1 MKKLLALLLALV
13 LTSQLVT
20 PVLAETLPE
29 DTAAPT
35 VELEEPTQMP
45 VTEPPVPATLAP
57 TEPATETPTTAATEA
72 PETSETTLSTEPPAA
87 TEVPEV
93 TDPTGET
100 EATESTEATDA
111 TDPTDPTEE
120 TAETDL
126 ALLAEED
133 ILAQGTC
140 GAEADGSN
148 VTWVLTTDGTM
159 ILSGTGAVAG
169 YGYDKAPWY
178 DYREQILGLEVQKGI
193 TSVSGFCDCG
203 NLREVSLPEGL
214 ISIDKYAF
222 DRCVQIQEIRLPKT
236 LKTLGD
242 YALASCEGLTEIE
255 LPEGLETIGTA
266 ALGYNNFTSLVIPAS
281 VTEMGYNACR
291 KNQQLEEVEIKAN
304 VPLLNLTF
312 GDCSKLRRVVISG
325 SVQKLSNTFQAC
337 CALEEVLVTGSLETI
352 DGDSF
357 HYLNSLERV
366 QIASGLKTINEK
378 AFIRCGSLTTV
389 SLPDGVTSIGESA
402 FQDCGNLTTINLP
415 DSITTIGMYA
425 FYGTK
430 LTGPLNIPRSLVSLG
445 ESAFSGCGGITG
457 TLVFPETL
465 EYISTDAFI
474 DCVGLEEVVLP
485 KGVVS
490 IGDYAFKNCAGIR
503 RLWFT
508 NSVKSVGANAF
519 VGLSSLEVLYF
530 SGTASDWNTGIAWGW
545 AQDRET
551 LNSKCKLTEQV
562 DSGSCGEAL
571 TWSLNSAGD
580 LTVSGTGDMADFT
593 ATGAPWAEYRDQ
605 VKLVIVGQGVTSIG
619 SSAFQDCKNLKTVSL
634 PGSLTAI
641 GKNAFLRCGELTN
654 VKLPASLKSVG
665 EDCFTG
671 CEKLELLDLTG
682 VPDEIMELRTSLE
695 GTVTLPAGVKNARL
709 RWGLETAAGE
719 IPCSEIA
726 EICGQE
732 GGYYLKMKSSGKV
745 RLTCRDAMTGAQGS
759 KTVTFTEGLMILPQ
773 GVDTIT
779 SGEELTLSAVAMPGA
794 KKITARWFLVS
805 GQEYATVTD
814 NGVLTAGIV
823 EEPTTIR
830 VTAVLT
836 GSTVRMTKQFTI
848 LPQVSQV
855 TIQYRGNPAPAEQ
868 DISAEDGDTLRFKA
882 STLPA
887 EAVSPVQWR
896 SSDEKVAVVDGGL
909 VTLVGSGTVVI
920 TAQAMDGGKKEAS
933 VTLNV
938 TYRDRTPRLVSTTVS
953 LNGASTQGAEL
964 ELVESGSAIASVQLD
979 DAQFTASYENGTL
992 TIAPAKFVPK
1002 GTYPVNLTVS
1012 CENGKTYDYDLTVKV
1027 TVALPKLTVKQEGKF
1042 NLFYDQYYRS
1052 NRSSSAALIIS
1063 GGQVEDVVLDSTDF
1077 SLIQYDDSRYLLDYK
1092 RAGISEKPNTKATLS
1107 VLFKGYNTPVTKT
1120 VTIATENKAP
1130 KLTLNPTVSV
1140 VNTELSGTALYAR
1153 AQLPG
1158 DFTSFVKVTWDDNPN
1173 VEKVELSSNTVTIA
1187 LKEGAKST
1195 TVNFY
1200 IQDYTWRHPVKL
1212 THKITVTDKAP
1223 TVKLSSTKL
1232 TLNRFFPA
1240 VAAPTDITLS
1250 QENLK
1255 VTGVR
1260 FENVPD
1266 ELSLRYEQPA
1276 SRILAYSKDAKT
1288 MPKNGKY
1295 TITYYA
1301 QLAAD
1306 SGKTYEIPGKLTVQ
1320 VEDKLPT
1327 VKLSASTVKLNR
1339 SLAGKETATVKIIVS
1354 DPEHYSFIYF
1364 DKLPKGVEHDWHTNE
1379 LVVTLTE
1386 NTINGGTFQL
1396 EGMVLRMRGYY
1407 GYHSTVLDKNLTL
1420 KIQTYD
1426 KEPSFKLSAKGKL
1439 DVLNPA
1445 SEIVYTPK
1453 MTNCLN
1459 APTAVELTGDDAE
1472 LFKASLDS
1480 EGKIH
1485 LTLAKSG
1492 KHYSTKTTYKVT
1504 PVLTACGQKI
1514 TGAALSV
1521 KVTQSA
1527 FKLAKLPNRTVF
1539 TTQTTALMQQL
1550 VVASPAGAK
1559 IGSVALNAKT
1569 TAALREAVETA
1580 GGIGFDS
1587 QSGMITVPSGAF
1599 TNLKPGRYTLIL
1611 DVTPANTVPGIKPT
1625 QAKLTLTV
1633 RK

>member
-29 DTAAPT
+29 DTAVPT

-72 PETSETTLSTEPPAA
+72 PETPETTLSTEPPAV

-100 EATESTEATDA
+100 EATEPTEATDA
-111 TDPTDPTEE
+111 TDPTDPTDPTEE
-120 TAETDL
+120 TTETDL
-126 ALLAEED
+126 TLLTEED

-148 VTWVLTTDGTM
+148 VTWVLTTDGTL
-159 ILSGTGAVAG
+159 ILSGTGAVAA
-169 YGYDKAPWY
+169 YEKRKDTPWG
-178 DYREQILGLEVQKGI
+178 DYNDQILRVEVQKGI
-193 TSVSGFCDCG
+193 TSVGGFRYCFT
-203 NLREVSLPEGL
+203 LQEVSLPEGL
-214 ISIDKYAF
+214 ISLDEFAF
-222 DRCVQIQEIRLPKT
+222 MDCQKLQEIRLPKS
-236 LKTLGD
+236 LKTLGEGTFAGCH
-242 YALASCEGLTEIE
+242 ALPEIE
-255 LPEGLETIGTA
+255 LPEDLETVGEG
-266 ALGYNNFTSLVIPAS
+266 ALMNCLSLTSVVIPAS
-281 VTEMGYNACR
+281 VTEMGDRPFSGDWAL
-291 KNQQLEEVEIKAN
+291 KTVEIKGN
-304 VPLLNLTF
+304 VPRLSNYSFHECDALQEVLIT
-312 GDCSKLRRVVISG
+312 G
-325 SVQKLSNTFQAC
+325 SV
-337 CALEEVLVTGSLETI
+337 GTI
-352 DGDSF
+352 GDDAF
-357 HYLNSLERV
+357 KELDSLERV
-366 QIASGLKTINEK
+366 QIASGLKTIGK
-378 AFIRCGSLTTV
+378 RAFWLCDNLTTV
-389 SLPDGVTSIGESA
+389 SLPDGVTSIGEEA
-402 FQDCGNLTTINLP
+402 FKECSSLTTINLP
-415 DSITTIGMYA
+415 NSITTIGANA
-425 FYGTK
+425 FNGTK
-430 LTGPLNIPRSLVSLG
+430 LTGPLNIPSSLVSLG
-445 ESAFSGCGGITG
+445 DNAFHGCGGITG
-457 TLVFPETL
+457 TLVFPAAMEN
-465 EYISTDAFI
+465 ISTNVFAGCSGIEEIILPRGVLTIGAGAFNN
-474 DCVGLEEVVLP
+474 CS
-485 KGVVS
+485 GVQ
-490 IGDYAFKNCAGIR
+490 
-503 RLWFT
+503 RLWLT
-508 NSVKSVGANAF
+508 NSIQSIGANAF
-519 VGLSSLEVLYF
+519 NGMKNLKKVYF
-530 SGTASDWNTGIAWGW
+530 SGTISEWETGIQW
-545 AQDRET
+545 ADKGYQMGVAITTNE
-551 LNSKCKLTEQV
+551 EIA
-562 DSGSCGEAL
+562 SGSCGEAL

-580 LTVSGTGDMADFT
+580 LTVSGTGDMASFT

-619 SSAFQDCKNLKTVSL
+619 SSAFQDCKNLELVRL
-634 PGSLTAI
+634 PNTLTAL
-641 GKNAFLRCGELTN
+641 GKAAFLRCGKLTN
-654 VKLPASLKSVG
+654 ITLPASLESVG

-671 CEKLELLDLTG
+671 CEKLELLNLTG

-695 GTVTLPAGVKNARL
+695 GTVTLPAGVKNAQL
-709 RWGLETAAGE
+709 RWALETAAGE

-726 EICGQE
+726 EVCGQE

-745 RLTCRDAMTGAQGS
+745 LLTCYDAMTGAQGS

-779 SGEELTLSAVAMPGA
+779 SGEKLTLSAVAMPGA

-805 GQEYATVTD
+805 GQEYATLTD
-814 NGVLTAGIV
+814 KGVLTAGIV
-823 EEPTTIR
+823 EEPTTIQ

-836 GSTVRMTKQFTI
+836 GSTVRMTKEFTI

-909 VTLVGSGTVVI
+909 VTLVGSGRAVI

-938 TYRDRTPRLVSTTVS
+938 TYQDRTPRLVSTTVS

-964 ELVESGSAIASVQLD
+964 ELAENYGNLIRKVSLND
-979 DAQFTASYENGTL
+979 DRFTAGYENGIL
-992 TIAPAKFVPK
+992 TIAPAQFVSK
-1002 GTYPVNLTVS
+1002 GTYPVTLTVECGNRKS
-1012 CENGKTYDYDLTVKV
+1012 YDYDLTVKV
-1027 TVALPKLTVKQEGKF
+1027 TVALPKLTVKQDGKVNLFYKDCSAMLVISGGEIESVEPRLNEDF
-1042 NLFYDQYYRS
+1042 NLFWS
-1052 NRSSSAALIIS
+1052 EGNRCLI
-1063 GGQVEDVVLDSTDF
+1063 DYST
-1077 SLIQYDDSRYLLDYK
+1077 
-1092 RAGISEKPNTKATLS
+1092 AGMTADKPNTKATLS
-1107 VLFKGYNTPVTKT
+1107 VTFAGYNTPVTKT
-1120 VTIATENKAP
+1120 INIATENRAP
-1130 KLTLNPTVSV
+1130 KLTLNPTASV
-1140 VNTELSGTALYAR
+1140 VNTNWGGTALYAR
-1153 AQLPG
+1153 AQLPE
-1158 DFTSFVKVTWDDNPN
+1158 DYDYTSSVKITWDENPN
-1173 VEKVELSSNTVTIA
+1173 VEKVELSKNTVTIA

-1195 TVNFY
+1195 TVNLH
-1200 IQDYTWRHPVKL
+1200 IQDVSWRRPVKL

-1223 TVKLSSTKL
+1223 TLKLSCTKL
-1232 TLNRFFPA
+1232 TLNRVFPWMQA
-1240 VAAPTDITLS
+1240 KADVTLN
-1250 QENLK
+1250 QGNLN
-1255 VTGVR
+1255 VSGIR
-1260 FENVPD
+1260 FESVP
-1266 ELSLRYEQPA
+1266 EKLLVRYEGT
-1276 SRILAYSKDAKT
+1276 RIFAQSKDGQT
-1288 MPKNGKY
+1288 MPAKGKY
-1295 TITYYA
+1295 TIAYYA
-1301 QLAAD
+1301 QIETGSDDA
-1306 SGKTYEIPGKLTVQ
+1306 YEIPGKLTVQ
-1320 VEDKLPT
+1320 VEEKIPT
-1327 VKLSASTVKLNR
+1327 VKLSSSTVKLNK
-1339 SLAGKETATVKIIVS
+1339 SLAGKESATVKVSVS
-1354 DPEHYSFIYF
+1354 DPEHYHLQYF
-1364 DKLPKGVEHDWHTNE
+1364 ASLPEGASYDSSTGE
-1379 LVVTLTE
+1379 LTVTLTE
-1386 NTINGGTFQL
+1386 STMNGGTFQL
-1396 EGMVLRMRGYY
+1396 NGLKLWMNGIAPSAE
-1407 GYHSTVLDKNLTL
+1407 LDMPLTL

-1426 KEPSFKLSAKGKL
+1426 KDPSFKLSAKGKL

-1453 MTNCLN
+1453 LTNCLG
-1459 APTAVELTGDDAE
+1459 APTAVELTGDNAG
-1472 LFKASLDS
+1472 LFHVSLDS

-1492 KHYSTKTTYKVT
+1492 EHYSTKTAYKVT

-1580 GGIGFDS
+1580 GGIGFDA

>member
-57 TEPATETPTTAATEA
+57 TEPATEAPTTAARSA
-72 PETSETTLSTEPPAA
+72 PETQETTLPTEPPAA

-120 TAETDL
+120 TTETDL
-126 ALLAEED
+126 TLLAEED

-159 ILSGTGAVAG
+159 ILSGTGAVAA
-169 YGYDKAPWY
+169 YDDRDRPWY
-178 DYREQILGLEVQKGI
+178 DYRYQILRLEVKKGI
-193 TSVSGFCDCG
+193 TSVGGFRYCFT
-203 NLREVSLPEGL
+203 LQEVSLPEGL
-214 ISIDKYAF
+214 ISLDEFAF
-222 DRCVQIQEIRLPKT
+222 MDCQKLQEIRLPKS
-236 LKTLGD
+236 LKTLGRGTFAGCH
-242 YALASCEGLTEIE
+242 ALPEIE
-255 LPEGLETIGTA
+255 LPEDLETVGEG
-266 ALGYNNFTSLVIPAS
+266 ALMNCLSLTSVVIPAS
-281 VTEMGYNACR
+281 VIEMGDRPFSGDWAL
-291 KNQQLEEVEIKAN
+291 KTVEIKGN
-304 VPLLNLTF
+304 VPRLSSSSFHECDALQEVLIT
-312 GDCSKLRRVVISG
+312 G
-325 SVQKLSNTFQAC
+325 SV
-337 CALEEVLVTGSLETI
+337 GTI
-352 DGDSF
+352 GDDAF
-357 HYLNSLERV
+357 MDLDSLERV
-366 QIASGLKTINEK
+366 QIASGLKTIGK
-378 AFIRCGSLTTV
+378 RAFWLCDNLTTV
-389 SLPDGVTSIGESA
+389 SLPDGVTSIGEEA
-402 FQDCGNLTTINLP
+402 FKECSSLTTINLP
-415 DSITTIGMYA
+415 NSITTIGANA
-425 FYGTK
+425 FNGTK
-430 LTGPLNIPRSLVSLG
+430 LTGPLNIPSSLVSLG
-445 ESAFSGCGGITG
+445 DNAFNGCGGITG
-457 TLVFPETL
+457 TLVFPAAMEN
-465 EYISTDAFI
+465 ISTNVFAGCSGI
-474 DCVGLEEVVLP
+474 EEIVLP
-485 KGVVS
+485 RGVLT
-490 IGDYAFKNCAGIR
+490 IGAGAFNNCSGVQ
-503 RLWFT
+503 RLWLT
-508 NSVKSVGANAF
+508 NSIQSIGANAF
-519 VGLSSLEVLYF
+519 NGMKSLKKVYF
-530 SGTASDWNTGIAWGW
+530 SGTILEWETGIQW
-545 AQDRET
+545 ADKGYQIGVAITTNEET
-551 LNSKCKLTEQV
+551 A
-562 DSGSCGEAL
+562 SGSCGEAL
-571 TWSLNSAGD
+571 TWSLSTAGD
-580 LTVSGTGDMADFT
+580 LTVSGTGDMASFT

-619 SSAFQDCKNLKTVSL
+619 SSAFQDCKNLETVSL
-634 PGSLTAI
+634 PGSLTAL
-641 GKNAFLRCGELTN
+641 GKAAFLRCGELTN

-671 CEKLELLDLTG
+671 CEKLVLLDLTG

-709 RWGLETAAGE
+709 RWALETAPGE

-773 GVDTIT
+773 GVDTLI
-779 SGEELTLSAVAMPGA
+779 SGEKLALSAVAMPGA
-794 KKITARWFLVS
+794 KQITARWFLVS

-823 EEPTTIR
+823 EEPTTIQ

-836 GSTVRMTKQFTI
+836 GSTVRMTKEFTI

-909 VTLVGSGTVVI
+909 VTLVGSGRAVI

-938 TYRDRTPRLVSTTVS
+938 TYQDRTPRLVSTTVS
-953 LNGASTQGAEL
+953 LNGASTQGAAL

-1027 TVALPKLTVKQEGKF
+1027 TVALPKLTVKQDGKF

-1426 KEPSFKLSAKGKL
+1426 KALSFKLSAKGKL

-1453 MTNCLN
+1453 LTNCLN

-1514 TGAALSV
+1514 TGAVLSV

-1550 VVASPAGAK
+1550 VVAGPAGAK

-1611 DVTPANTVPGIKPT
+1611 DVEPENAASDAKPI
-1625 QAKLTLTV
+1625 QAKFTLTV
-1633 RK
+1633 QK

>member
-57 TEPATETPTTAATEA
+57 TEPATEAPTTAATET
-72 PETSETTLSTEPPAA
+72 PETTLSTEPPAV

-93 TDPTGET
+93 TDPTEET

-111 TDPTDPTEE
+111 TDATDPTDPTEE
-120 TAETDL
+120 TTETDL
-126 ALLAEED
+126 ALLAEDD

-148 VTWVLTTDGTM
+148 VTWVLTTDGTL
-159 ILSGTGAVAG
+159 ILSGTGAVAA
-169 YGYDKAPWY
+169 YEKRKDTPWG
-178 DYREQILGLEVQKGI
+178 DYNDQILRVEVQKGI
-193 TSVSGFCDCG
+193 TSVGGFRYCFT
-203 NLREVSLPEGL
+203 LQEVSLPEGL
-214 ISIDKYAF
+214 ISLDEFAF
-222 DRCVQIQEIRLPKT
+222 MDCQKLQEIRLPKS

-242 YALASCEGLTEIE
+242 GTFAGCHALPEIE
-255 LPEGLETIGTA
+255 LPEDLETVGEG
-266 ALGYNNFTSLVIPAS
+266 ALMNCISLTSVVIPAS
-281 VTEMGYNACR
+281 VTEMGDRPFSGDWAL
-291 KNQQLEEVEIKAN
+291 KTVEIKGN
-304 VPLLNLTF
+304 VPRLSNYSFHECDALQEVLIT
-312 GDCSKLRRVVISG
+312 G
-325 SVQKLSNTFQAC
+325 SV
-337 CALEEVLVTGSLETI
+337 GTI
-352 DGDSF
+352 GDDAF
-357 HYLNSLERV
+357 KELDSLERV
-366 QIASGLKTINEK
+366 QIASGLKTIGK
-378 AFIRCGSLTTV
+378 RAFWLCDNLTTV
-389 SLPDGVTSIGESA
+389 SLPDGVTSIGEEA
-402 FQDCGNLTTINLP
+402 FKECSSLTTINLP
-415 DSITTIGMYA
+415 NSISTIGANA
-425 FYGTK
+425 FNGTK
-430 LTGPLNIPRSLVSLG
+430 LTGPLNIPSSLVSLG
-445 ESAFSGCGGITG
+445 DNAFHGCSGITG
-457 TLVFPETL
+457 TLVFPAAMEN
-465 EYISTDAFI
+465 ISTNVFAGCSGIEEIILPRGVLTIGAGAFNN
-474 DCVGLEEVVLP
+474 CS
-485 KGVVS
+485 GVQ
-490 IGDYAFKNCAGIR
+490 
-503 RLWFT
+503 RLWLT
-508 NSVKSVGANAF
+508 NSIQSIGANAF
-519 VGLSSLEVLYF
+519 NGMKSLKKVYF
-530 SGTASDWNTGIAWGW
+530 SGTISEWETGIQW
-545 AQDRET
+545 ADKGYQMGVAITTNE
-551 LNSKCKLTEQV
+551 EIA
-562 DSGSCGEAL
+562 SGSCGEAL

-580 LTVSGTGDMADFT
+580 LTVSGTGDMASFT

-619 SSAFQDCKNLKTVSL
+619 SSAFQDCKNLETVSL
-634 PGSLTAI
+634 PGSLTAL
-641 GKNAFLRCGELTN
+641 GKAAFLRCGELTN

-671 CEKLELLDLTG
+671 CEKLELLNLTG

-709 RWGLETAAGE
+709 RWALETAAGE

-745 RLTCRDAMTGAQGS
+745 LLTCYDAMTGVHGS

-773 GVDTIT
+773 GVDTII
-779 SGEELTLSAVAMPGA
+779 SGEKLTLSAVAMPGA
-794 KKITARWFLVS
+794 EKITARWFLVS

-814 NGVLTAGIV
+814 EGVLTAGIV

-836 GSTVRMTKQFTI
+836 GSTVRMTKEFTI

-855 TIQYRGNPAPAEQ
+855 TIQYRGNPAPAVQ

-882 STLPA
+882 STLPV

-938 TYRDRTPRLVSTTVS
+938 TYQDRTPRLVSSTVS

-964 ELVESGSAIASVQLD
+964 ELAENYGNLIRKVSLND
-979 DAQFTASYENGTL
+979 DRFTAGYENGIL
-992 TIAPAKFVPK
+992 TIAPAQFVSK
-1002 GTYPVNLTVS
+1002 GTYPVTLTVECGNRKS
-1012 CENGKTYDYDLTVKV
+1012 YDYDLTVKV
-1027 TVALPKLTVKQEGKF
+1027 TVALPKLTVKQDGKVNLFYKDCSAMLVISGGEIESVEPRLNEDF
-1042 NLFYDQYYRS
+1042 NLFWS
-1052 NRSSSAALIIS
+1052 EGNRCLI
-1063 GGQVEDVVLDSTDF
+1063 DYST
-1077 SLIQYDDSRYLLDYK
+1077 
-1092 RAGISEKPNTKATLS
+1092 AGMTADKPNTKATLS
-1107 VLFKGYNTPVTKT
+1107 VTFAGYNTPVTKT
-1120 VTIATENKAP
+1120 INIATENKAP
-1130 KLTLNPTVSV
+1130 KLTLNPTASV
-1140 VNTELSGTALYAR
+1140 VNTNWGGTALYAR
-1153 AQLPG
+1153 AQLPE
-1158 DFTSFVKVTWDDNPN
+1158 DYDYTSSVKITWDENPN
-1173 VEKVELSSNTVTIA
+1173 VEKVELSKNTVTIA

-1195 TVNFY
+1195 TVNLH
-1200 IQDYTWRHPVKL
+1200 IQDVSWRRPVKL
-1212 THKITVTDKAP
+1212 THKITVTSKAP
-1223 TVKLSSTKL
+1223 TLKLSSTKL
-1232 TLNRFFPA
+1232 TLNRVFPWMQ
-1240 VAAPTDITLS
+1240 AAAGVTLN
-1250 QENLK
+1250 QGNLN
-1255 VTGVR
+1255 VSGIR
-1260 FENVPD
+1260 FESVPE
-1266 ELSLRYEQPA
+1266 ELRVRYEGT
-1276 SRILAYSKDAKT
+1276 RILAQSKDGQT
-1288 MPKNGKY
+1288 MPAKGKY
-1295 TITYYA
+1295 TIAYYA
-1301 QLAAD
+1301 QIETGGNDA
-1306 SGKTYEIPGKLTVQ
+1306 YEIPGKLTVQ
-1320 VEDKLPT
+1320 VEEKIPT
-1327 VKLSASTVKLNR
+1327 VKLSSSTVKLNK
-1339 SLAGKETATVKIIVS
+1339 SLAGKESATVKVSVS
-1354 DPEHYSFIYF
+1354 DPEHYHLQYF
-1364 DKLPKGVEHDWHTNE
+1364 ASLPEGASYDSSTGE
-1379 LVVTLTE
+1379 LTVTLTE
-1386 NTINGGTFQL
+1386 STMNGGTFQL
-1396 EGMVLRMRGYY
+1396 NGLKLWMNGLAPSAE
-1407 GYHSTVLDKNLTL
+1407 LDMPLTL

-1426 KEPSFKLSAKGKL
+1426 KAPAFKLSAKGKL

-1453 MTNCLN
+1453 LTNCLG
-1459 APTAVELTGDDAE
+1459 APTAVELTGDDAG
-1472 LFKASLDS
+1472 LFHASLDS

-1492 KHYSTKTTYKVT
+1492 EDYSTKTAYKVT

-1580 GGIGFDS
+1580 GGIGFDP

>member
-13 LTSQLVT
+13 LVSQLVT

-29 DTAAPT
+29 ETTAPT

-72 PETSETTLSTEPPAA
+72 PETTLSTEPPAV

-93 TDPTGET
+93 TDPTEET

-111 TDPTDPTEE
+111 TDPTDPTDPTEE
-120 TAETDL
+120 TTETDL
-126 ALLAEED
+126 ALLAEDD
-133 ILAQGTC
+133 ILASGNC
-140 GAEADGSN
+140 GAEGDGSN
-148 VTWVLTTDGTM
+148 VTWVLTTDGTL
-159 ILSGTGAVAG
+159 ILSGTGAVAA
-169 YGYDKAPWY
+169 YEKRKDTPWG
-178 DYREQILGLEVQKGI
+178 DYNDQILRVEVQKGI
-193 TSVSGFCDCG
+193 TSVGGFRYCFT
-203 NLREVSLPEGL
+203 LQEVSLPEGL
-214 ISIDKYAF
+214 ISLDEFAF
-222 DRCVQIQEIRLPKT
+222 MDCQKLQEIRLPKS

-242 YALASCEGLTEIE
+242 GTFAGCHALPEIE
-255 LPEGLETIGTA
+255 LPEDLETVGEG
-266 ALGYNNFTSLVIPAS
+266 ALMNCLSLTSVVIPAS
-281 VTEMGYNACR
+281 VTEMGDRPFSGDWAL
-291 KNQQLEEVEIKAN
+291 KTVEIKGN
-304 VPLLNLTF
+304 VP
-312 GDCSKLRRVVISG
+312 R
-325 SVQKLSNTFQAC
+325 LSNYSFHEC
-337 CALEEVLVTGSLETI
+337 DALQEVLITGGVETI
-352 DGDSF
+352 EERAF
-357 HYLNSLERV
+357 YNLNSLERV
-366 QIASGLKTINEK
+366 QIAGGLKTIGK
-378 AFIRCGSLTTV
+378 LAFWSCDKLTTV
-389 SLPDGVTSIGESA
+389 SLPDGVTSIGENA
-402 FQDCGNLTTINLP
+402 FQNCVSLTTINLP
-415 DSITTIGMYA
+415 DSITTIGMEA

-430 LTGPLNIPRSLVSLG
+430 LTGPLNIPSSLVSLG
-445 ESAFSGCGGITG
+445 DNAFHGCGGITG
-457 TLVFPETL
+457 TLLFPGTL
-465 EYISTDAFI
+465 EYISTDAFAGCSGI
-474 DCVGLEEVVLP
+474 EEIILPRGVLF
-485 KGVVS
+485 
-490 IGDYAFKNCAGIR
+490 IGDGAFNNCSGVQ
-503 RLWFT
+503 RLWLT
-508 NSVKSVGANAF
+508 NSIQGIGVKAF
-519 VGLSSLEVLYF
+519 NGMKNLKKVYF
-530 SGTASDWNTGIAWGW
+530 SGTISEWETGIQW
-545 AQDRET
+545 ADKGYQIGVAITTNEET
-551 LNSKCKLTEQV
+551 A
-562 DSGSCGEAL
+562 SGSCGEAL
-571 TWSLNSAGD
+571 TWSLNAAGD
-580 LTVSGTGDMADFT
+580 LTVSGTGDMASFT

-619 SSAFQDCKNLKTVSL
+619 SSAFQDCKNLELVRL
-634 PGSLTAI
+634 PNTLTAL
-641 GKNAFLRCGELTN
+641 GKAAFLRCGKLTN
-654 VKLPASLKSVG
+654 ITLPASLKSVG

-671 CEKLELLDLTG
+671 CEKLVLLNLTG

-709 RWGLETAAGE
+709 RWALETAAGE

-726 EICGQE
+726 EVCGQE

-745 RLTCRDAMTGAQGS
+745 LLTCRDAMTGAQGS

-773 GVDTIT
+773 GVDTLT
-779 SGEELTLSAVAMPGA
+779 SGEKLTLSAVAMPGA

-814 NGVLTAGIV
+814 EGVLTAGIV
-823 EEPTTIR
+823 EEPTTIQ

-938 TYRDRTPRLVSTTVS
+938 TYQDRTPRLVSSTVS
-953 LNGASTQGAEL
+953 LNGASTQGAAL
-964 ELVESGSAIASVQLD
+964 ELVESGSAIESVQLD
-979 DAQFTASYENGTL
+979 DDQFTASYENGIL
-992 TIAPAKFVPK
+992 TVAPAQFVPK

-1012 CENGKTYDYDLTVKV
+1012 CENGKTYDYALTMKV
-1027 TVALPKLTVKQEGKF
+1027 TVTLPKLTVKQDGKF
-1042 NLFYDQYYRS
+1042 NLFYGMY
-1052 NRSSSAALIIS
+1052 NRHSTSALIIT
-1063 GGQVEDVVLDSTDF
+1063 GGEIEKAELLSDEFYLVEGFGDN
-1077 SLIQYDDSRYLLDYK
+1077 RYPLNYK
-1092 RAGISEKPNTKATLS
+1092 RAGISEKPNTKVTLR
-1107 VLFKGYNTPVTKT
+1107 VLFAGYNEYVTKT
-1120 VTIATENKAP
+1120 ITIATENKAP
-1130 KLTLNPTVSV
+1130 KLTLNPSASV
-1140 VNTELSGTALYAR
+1140 VNTEWGGTALYAC

-1158 DFTSFVKVTWDDNPN
+1158 DFTNYVKVTWDDNPN
-1173 VEKVELSSNTVTIA
+1173 VEEVKLSSNTVTIG
-1187 LKEGAKST
+1187 LKEDAKST

-1240 VAAPTDITLS
+1240 VAAPTDVTLS

-1260 FENVPD
+1260 FENVP
-1266 ELSLRYEQPA
+1266 EKLSLRYEQPA
-1276 SRILAYSKDAKT
+1276 SRILAYSKDAQT

-1306 SGKTYEIPGKLTVQ
+1306 SGKVYEIPGKLTVQ

-1354 DPEHYSFIYF
+1354 DPEHYSFINF

-1396 EGMVLRMRGYY
+1396 KGMVLRMRGYY

-1426 KEPSFKLSAKGKL
+1426 KDPSFKLSAKGKL

-1453 MTNCLN
+1453 LTNCLG
-1459 APTAVELTGDDAE
+1459 APTAVELTGDNAG
-1472 LFKASLDS
+1472 LFNVSLDS

-1492 KHYSTKTTYKVT
+1492 EHYSTKTAYKVT

-1539 TTQTTALMQQL
+1539 ATQTTALMQQL

-1569 TAALREAVETA
+1569 TAALREAVETV
-1580 GGIGFDS
+1580 GGIGFDA

-1611 DVTPANTVPGIKPT
+1611 DVTPANTVSDTKPT

>member
-29 DTAAPT
+29 ETEATIA
-35 VELEEPTQMP
+35 ELEEPTQMP
-45 VTEPPVPATLAP
+45 ETEPPIPATLAP
-57 TEPATETPTTAATEA
+57 TEPATEAPTTAATEA
-72 PETSETTLSTEPPAA
+72 PETTLSTEPPAA

-100 EATESTEATDA
+100 EATESTEATDP

-120 TAETDL
+120 TTETDL

-133 ILAQGTC
+133 ILDSGTC
-140 GAEADGSN
+140 GAEGDGSN

-159 ILSGTGAVAG
+159 ILSGTGAVAA
-169 YGYDKAPWY
+169 YDDRDRPWY
-178 DYREQILGLEVQKGI
+178 DYRYQILRLEVKKGI
-193 TSVSGFCDCG
+193 TSVGGFRYCFT
-203 NLREVSLPEGL
+203 LQEVSLPEGL
-214 ISIDKYAF
+214 ISLDEFAF
-222 DRCVQIQEIRLPKT
+222 MDCQKLQEIRLPKS
-236 LKTLGD
+236 LKTLGRGTFAGCH
-242 YALASCEGLTEIE
+242 ALPEIE
-255 LPEGLETIGTA
+255 LPEDLETVGEG
-266 ALGYNNFTSLVIPAS
+266 ALMNCLSLTSVVIPAS
-281 VTEMGYNACR
+281 VIEMGDRPFSGDWAL
-291 KNQQLEEVEIKAN
+291 KTVEIKGN
-304 VPLLNLTF
+304 VPRLSSSSFHECDALQEVLIT
-312 GDCSKLRRVVISG
+312 G
-325 SVQKLSNTFQAC
+325 SV
-337 CALEEVLVTGSLETI
+337 GTI
-352 DGDSF
+352 GDEAF
-357 HYLNSLERV
+357 RDLDSLERV
-366 QIASGLKTINEK
+366 QIASGLKTIGK
-378 AFIRCGSLTTV
+378 RAFWLCDNLTTV
-389 SLPDGVTSIGESA
+389 SLPDGVTSIGEEA
-402 FQDCGNLTTINLP
+402 FKECSSLTTINLP
-415 DSITTIGMYA
+415 NSITTIGANA
-425 FYGTK
+425 FNGTK
-430 LTGPLNIPRSLVSLG
+430 LTGPLNIPSSLVSLG
-445 ESAFSGCGGITG
+445 DNAFHGCGGITG
-457 TLVFPETL
+457 TLVFPAAMEN
-465 EYISTDAFI
+465 ISTNVFAGCSGI
-474 DCVGLEEVVLP
+474 EEIVLP
-485 KGVVS
+485 RGVLT
-490 IGDYAFKNCAGIR
+490 IGAGAFNNCSGVQ
-503 RLWFT
+503 RLWLT
-508 NSVKSVGANAF
+508 NSIQSIGANAF
-519 VGLSSLEVLYF
+519 NGMKSLKKVYF
-530 SGTASDWNTGIAWGW
+530 SGTILEWETGIQW
-545 AQDRET
+545 ADKGYQIGVAITTNEET
-551 LNSKCKLTEQV
+551 A
-562 DSGSCGEAL
+562 SGSCGEAL

-634 PGSLTAI
+634 PGSLTAL
-641 GKNAFLRCGELTN
+641 GKAAFLRCGELTN

-671 CEKLELLDLTG
+671 CEKLMLLDLTG

-726 EICGQE
+726 EVCGQE

-823 EEPTTIR
+823 EEPTTIQ

-887 EAVSPVQWR
+887 SAVSPVQWR

-909 VTLVGSGTVVI
+909 VTLVGSGRAVI

-938 TYRDRTPRLVSTTVS
+938 TYQDRTPRLVSTTVS

-1027 TVALPKLTVKQEGKF
+1027 TVTLPKLTVKQEGKF
-1042 NLFYDQYYRS
+1042 NLFYDQYY
-1052 NRSSSAALIIS
+1052 RSSSAALIIS

-1107 VLFKGYNTPVTKT
+1107 VLFEGYNTPVTKT
-1120 VTIATENKAP
+1120 ITIATENKAP
-1130 KLTLNPTVSV
+1130 KLTQNPTSSV
-1140 VNTELSGTALYAR
+1140 VNTALGGGLNAST
-1153 AQLPG
+1153 QLIG
-1158 DFTSFVKVTWDDNPN
+1158 EGSNLKLTGWDVNPN
-1173 VEKVELSSNTVTIA
+1173 VEEVQLSGNRVRIE
-1187 LKEGAKST
+1187 LKEPKNT
-1195 TVNFY
+1195 TVSFY
-1200 IQDYTWRHPVKL
+1200 VQDSSWKKPVKL
-1212 THKITVTDKAP
+1212 THKITVTSKAP
-1223 TVKLSSTKL
+1223 AIKLSTTTLKL
-1232 TLNRFFPA
+1232 NRVFPWVQAKADVTLN
-1240 VAAPTDITLS
+1240 
-1250 QENLK
+1250 QGNLN
-1255 VTGVR
+1255 VSGIR
-1260 FENVPD
+1260 FESVPE
-1266 ELSLRYEQPA
+1266 ELRVRYEGT
-1276 SRILAYSKDAKT
+1276 RILAQPKDGQT
-1288 MPKNGKY
+1288 MPAKGKY
-1295 TITYYA
+1295 TIAYYA
-1301 QLAAD
+1301 QVD
-1306 SGKTYEIPGKLTVQ
+1306 VGSNGVYEIPGKLTIQ
-1320 VEDKLPT
+1320 VEEKIPT
-1327 VKLSASTVKLNR
+1327 VKLSSSTVKLNK
-1339 SLAGKETATVKIIVS
+1339 SLAGKETATIRVSVS
-1354 DPEHYSFIYF
+1354 DPEHYHLQYF
-1364 DKLPKGVEHDWHTNE
+1364 ASMPEGVNYDSKTGE
-1379 LVVTLTE
+1379 LTVTLTE
-1386 NTINGGTFQL
+1386 STMNGGTFQL
-1396 EGMVLRMRGYY
+1396 NGLKLWMNGLAPSAE
-1407 GYHSTVLDKNLTL
+1407 LDMPLTL

-1426 KEPSFKLSAKGKL
+1426 KDPSFKLSAKGKL

-1453 MTNCLN
+1453 LTNCLN
-1459 APTAVELTGDDAE
+1459 APTAVELTGDDAG
-1472 LFKASLDS
+1472 LFHASLDS

-1492 KHYSTKTTYKVT
+1492 KHYSTKTAYKVT

-1550 VVASPAGAK
+1550 VVAGPAGAK
-1559 IGSVALNAKT
+1559 IGGVTLNAKT

-1580 GGIGFDS
+1580 GGIGFDP

-1611 DVTPANTVPGIKPT
+1611 DVTPANTVPDTKPT

>member
-13 LTSQLVT
+13 LASQLVT

-72 PETSETTLSTEPPAA
+72 PETTLSTEPPAV

-120 TAETDL
+120 TTETDL
-126 ALLAEED
+126 TLLAEDD
-133 ILAQGTC
+133 ILASGNC

-148 VTWVLTTDGTM
+148 ITWVLTTDGTM
-159 ILSGTGAVAG
+159 ILSGTGAVAA
-169 YGYDKAPWY
+169 YDDRDRPWY
-178 DYREQILGLEVQKGI
+178 DYRYQILRLEVKKGI
-193 TSVSGFCDCG
+193 TSVGGFRYCFT
-203 NLREVSLPEGL
+203 LQEVSLPEGL
-214 ISIDKYAF
+214 ISLDEFAF
-222 DRCVQIQEIRLPKT
+222 MDCQKLQEIRLPKS
-236 LKTLGD
+236 LKTLGRGTFAGCH
-242 YALASCEGLTEIE
+242 ALPEIE
-255 LPEGLETIGTA
+255 LPEDLETVGEG
-266 ALGYNNFTSLVIPAS
+266 ALMNCLSLTSVVIPAS
-281 VTEMGYNACR
+281 VIEMGDRPFSGDWAL
-291 KNQQLEEVEIKAN
+291 KTVEIKGN
-304 VPLLNLTF
+304 VPRLSSSSFHECDALQEVLIT
-312 GDCSKLRRVVISG
+312 G
-325 SVQKLSNTFQAC
+325 SV
-337 CALEEVLVTGSLETI
+337 GTI
-352 DGDSF
+352 GDDAF
-357 HYLNSLERV
+357 MDLDSLERV
-366 QIASGLKTINEK
+366 QIASGLKTIGK
-378 AFIRCGSLTTV
+378 RAFWLCDNLTTV
-389 SLPDGVTSIGESA
+389 SLPDGVTSIGEEA
-402 FQDCGNLTTINLP
+402 FKECSSLTTINLP
-415 DSITTIGMYA
+415 NSITTIGANA
-425 FYGTK
+425 FNGTK
-430 LTGPLNIPRSLVSLG
+430 LTGPLNIPSSLVSLG
-445 ESAFSGCGGITG
+445 DNAFHGCSGLTG
-457 TLVFPETL
+457 TLVFPAAMEN
-465 EYISTDAFI
+465 ISTNVFAGCSGI
-474 DCVGLEEVVLP
+474 EEIILPRGVLT
-485 KGVVS
+485 
-490 IGDYAFKNCAGIR
+490 IGDGAFNNCSGVQ
-503 RLWFT
+503 RLWLT
-508 NSVKSVGANAF
+508 NSIQSIGANAF
-519 VGLSSLEVLYF
+519 NGMKSLKKVYF
-530 SGTASDWNTGIAWGW
+530 SGTILEWETGIQW
-545 AQDRET
+545 ADKGYQIGVAITTNEET
-551 LNSKCKLTEQV
+551 A
-562 DSGSCGEAL
+562 SGSCGEAL

-619 SSAFQDCKNLKTVSL
+619 SSAFQDCKNLETVSL
-634 PGSLTAI
+634 PGSLTAL
-641 GKNAFLRCGELTN
+641 GEAAFLRCGKLTN

-671 CEKLELLDLTG
+671 CEKLALLDLTG

-709 RWGLETAAGE
+709 RWKLETAAGE

-823 EEPTTIR
+823 EEPTTIQ
-830 VTAVLT
+830 VTALLT

-868 DISAEDGDTLRFKA
+868 NVSAEDGDTLRFKA

-938 TYRDRTPRLVSTTVS
+938 TYQDRTPRLVSSTVR
-953 LNGASTQGAEL
+953 LNGAATQGAAL

-1027 TVALPKLTVKQEGKF
+1027 TVTLPKLTVKQEGKF
-1042 NLFYDQYYRS
+1042 NLFYDQYY
-1052 NRSSSAALIIS
+1052 RSSSAALIIS

-1158 DFTSFVKVTWDDNPN
+1158 DFTSFVKVTWDDNLN

-1550 VVASPAGAK
+1550 VAASPAGAK

-1580 GGIGFDS
+1580 GGIGFDP
-1587 QSGMITVPSGAF
+1587 QSGMITVPSEAF

-1611 DVTPANTVPGIKPT
+1611 DVTPANTVSDTKPT

>member
-57 TEPATETPTTAATEA
+57 TEPATEAPTTAATE
-72 PETSETTLSTEPPAA
+72 TTETTLSTEPPAV

-100 EATESTEATDA
+100 EATESTEATDP

-120 TAETDL
+120 TTETDL
-126 ALLAEED
+126 TLLAEED

-148 VTWVLTTDGTM
+148 VTWVLTTDGTL
-159 ILSGTGAVAG
+159 ILSGTGAVAA
-169 YGYDKAPWY
+169 YENRKDTPWR
-178 DYREQILGLEVQKGI
+178 DYNYQILQLEVQKGI
-193 TSVSGFCDCG
+193 TSVSGLCSCYK
-203 NLREVSLPEGL
+203 LREVSLPEGL
-214 ISIDKYAF
+214 ISIGKLTFMD
-222 DRCVQIQEIRLPKT
+222 CWELQEIRLPKS
-236 LKTLGD
+236 LKTLGEGTF
-242 YALASCEGLTEIE
+242 ASCFALTEIE
-255 LPEGLETIGTA
+255 LPEGLKTVGEGFLYHCIS
-266 ALGYNNFTSLVIPAS
+266 LTSVVIPAS
-281 VTEMGYNACR
+281 VTEMGDRPFSGDWAL
-291 KNQQLEEVEIKAN
+291 KTVEIKGN
-304 VPLLNLTF
+304 VPRLSNYSFHECDALQEVLIT
-312 GDCSKLRRVVISG
+312 G
-325 SVQKLSNTFQAC
+325 SV
-337 CALEEVLVTGSLETI
+337 GTI
-352 DGDSF
+352 GDDAF
-357 HYLNSLERV
+357 KELDSLERV
-366 QIASGLKTINEK
+366 QIASGLKTIGK
-378 AFIRCGSLTTV
+378 RAFWLCDNLTTV
-389 SLPDGVTSIGESA
+389 SLPDGVTSIGKEA
-402 FQDCGNLTTINLP
+402 FKECSSLTTINLP
-415 DSITTIGMYA
+415 NSITTIGANA
-425 FYGTK
+425 FNGTK
-430 LTGPLNIPRSLVSLG
+430 LTGPLNIPSSLVSLG
-445 ESAFSGCGGITG
+445 DNAFHGCSGLTG
-457 TLVFPETL
+457 TLVFPAAMEN
-465 EYISTDAFI
+465 ISTNVFAGCSGIEEIILPRGVLTIGAGAFNN
-474 DCVGLEEVVLP
+474 CS
-485 KGVVS
+485 GVQ
-490 IGDYAFKNCAGIR
+490 
-503 RLWFT
+503 RLWLT
-508 NSVKSVGANAF
+508 NSIQSIGANAF
-519 VGLSSLEVLYF
+519 NGMKNLKKVYF
-530 SGTASDWNTGIAWGW
+530 SGTILEWETGIQW
-545 AQDRET
+545 ADKGYQIGVAITTNE
-551 LNSKCKLTEQV
+551 EIA
-562 DSGSCGEAL
+562 SGSCGEAL
-571 TWSLNSAGD
+571 TWSLNAAGD
-580 LTVSGTGDMADFT
+580 LTVSGTGDMADFA

-605 VKLVIVGQGVTSIG
+605 IKLVILGQGVTSIG
-619 SSAFQDCKNLKTVSL
+619 SSAFQDCKNLETVSL
-634 PGSLTAI
+634 PGSLTAL
-641 GKNAFLRCGELTN
+641 GKAAFLRCGELTN

-671 CEKLELLDLTG
+671 CEKLVLLDLTG

-695 GTVTLPAGVKNARL
+695 GAVTLPAGVKNARL
-709 RWGLETAAGE
+709 RWALETAAGE

-745 RLTCRDAMTGAQGS
+745 RLTCRDAMTGVHGS

-836 GSTVRMTKQFTI
+836 GSTVRMTKEFTI

-938 TYRDRTPRLVSTTVS
+938 TYQDRTPRLVSSTVS

-964 ELVESGSAIASVQLD
+964 ELAENYGNLIRKVSLND
-979 DAQFTASYENGTL
+979 DRFTAGYENGIL
-992 TIAPAKFVPK
+992 TIAPAQFVSK
-1002 GTYPVNLTVS
+1002 GTYPVTLTVECGNRKS
-1012 CENGKTYDYDLTVKV
+1012 YDYDLTVKV
-1027 TVALPKLTVKQEGKF
+1027 TVALPKLTVKQDGKVNLFYKNCSAMLVISGGEIESVEPRLNEDF
-1042 NLFYDQYYRS
+1042 NLFWS
-1052 NRSSSAALIIS
+1052 EGNRCLI
-1063 GGQVEDVVLDSTDF
+1063 DYST
-1077 SLIQYDDSRYLLDYK
+1077 
-1092 RAGISEKPNTKATLS
+1092 AGMTADKPNTKATLS
-1107 VLFKGYNTPVTKT
+1107 VTFAGYNTPVTKT
-1120 VTIATENKAP
+1120 INIATENKAP
-1130 KLTLNPTVSV
+1130 KLTLNPTASV
-1140 VNTELSGTALYAR
+1140 VNTNWGGTALYAR
-1153 AQLPG
+1153 AQLPE
-1158 DFTSFVKVTWDDNPN
+1158 DYDYTSSVKITWDENPN
-1173 VEKVELSSNTVTIA
+1173 VEKVELSKNTVTIA

-1195 TVNFY
+1195 TVNLH
-1200 IQDYTWRHPVKL
+1200 IQDVSWRRPVKL

-1223 TVKLSSTKL
+1223 TLKLSCTKL
-1232 TLNRFFPA
+1232 TLNRVFPWMQA
-1240 VAAPTDITLS
+1240 KADVTLN
-1250 QENLK
+1250 QGNLN
-1255 VTGVR
+1255 GVR
-1260 FENVPD
+1260 KMYFDPIPD
-1266 ELSLRYEQPA
+1266 GLRIEYNEDTDT
-1276 SRILAYSKDAKT
+1276 IIVKSKDGET
-1288 MPKNGKY
+1288 MPPKGKY
-1295 TITYYA
+1295 IVTYRA
-1301 QLAAD
+1301 QVVTWDVFEL
-1306 SGKTYEIPGKLTVQ
+1306 TGKLTIN
-1320 VEDKLPT
+1320 VEEKIPAI
-1327 VKLSASTVKLNR
+1327 KLSASTVKLNK
-1339 SLAGKETATVKIIVS
+1339 SLAGKEIATVKVSVS
-1354 DPEHYSFIYF
+1354 DPEHYHLQYF
-1364 DKLPKGVEHDWHTNE
+1364 ASLPEGASYDSSTGE
-1379 LVVTLTE
+1379 LTVTLTE
-1386 NTINGGTFQL
+1386 STMNGGTFQL
-1396 EGMVLRMRGYY
+1396 NGLKLWMNGLAPSAE
-1407 GYHSTVLDKNLTL
+1407 LDMPLTL

-1426 KEPSFKLSAKGKL
+1426 KEPSFRLSAKGKL

-1453 MTNCLN
+1453 LTNCLG
-1459 APTAVELTGDDAE
+1459 APTAVELTGDNAG
-1472 LFKASLDS
+1472 LFNVSLDS

-1492 KHYSTKTTYKVT
+1492 ENYSTKTTYKVT

-1539 TTQTTALMQQL
+1539 ATQTTALMQQL

-1599 TNLKPGRYTLIL
+1599 INLKPGRYTLIL

>member
-72 PETSETTLSTEPPAA
+72 PETTLSTEPPAA

-111 TDPTDPTEE
+111 TDPTDPTDPTEE
-120 TAETDL
+120 TTETDL

-148 VTWVLTTDGTM
+148 VTWVLTTDGTL
-159 ILSGTGAVAG
+159 ILSGTGAVAA
-169 YGYDKAPWY
+169 YENRKDTPWR
-178 DYREQILGLEVQKGI
+178 DYNDQILQLEVQKGI
-193 TSVSGFCDCG
+193 TSVSGLCSCYK
-203 NLREVSLPEGL
+203 LREVSLPEGL
-214 ISIDKYAF
+214 ISLGKLTFMD
-222 DRCVQIQEIRLPKT
+222 CWELQEIRLPKS
-236 LKTLGD
+236 LKTLGEGTF
-242 YALASCEGLTEIE
+242 ASCFALTEIE
-255 LPEGLETIGTA
+255 LPEGLKTVGEGFLYHCIS
-266 ALGYNNFTSLVIPAS
+266 LTSVVIPAS
-281 VTEMGYNACR
+281 VTEMGDRPFSGDWAL
-291 KNQQLEEVEIKAN
+291 KTVEIKGN
-304 VPLLNLTF
+304 VPRLSNYSFHECDALQEILIT
-312 GDCSKLRRVVISG
+312 G
-325 SVQKLSNTFQAC
+325 SV
-337 CALEEVLVTGSLETI
+337 GTI
-352 DGDSF
+352 GDDAF
-357 HYLNSLERV
+357 KELDSLERV
-366 QIASGLKTINEK
+366 QIASGLKTIGK
-378 AFIRCGSLTTV
+378 RAFWLCDNLTTV
-389 SLPDGVTSIGESA
+389 SLPDGVTSIGEEA
-402 FQDCGNLTTINLP
+402 FKECSSLTTINLP
-415 DSITTIGMYA
+415 NSITTIGANA
-425 FYGTK
+425 FNGTK
-430 LTGPLNIPRSLVSLG
+430 LTGPLNIPSSLVSLG
-445 ESAFSGCGGITG
+445 DNAFHGCGGLTG
-457 TLVFPETL
+457 TLVFPAAMEN
-465 EYISTDAFI
+465 ISTNVFAGCSGIEEIILPRGVLTIGAGAFNN
-474 DCVGLEEVVLP
+474 CS
-485 KGVVS
+485 GVQ
-490 IGDYAFKNCAGIR
+490 
-503 RLWFT
+503 RLWLT
-508 NSVKSVGANAF
+508 NSIQSIGANAF
-519 VGLSSLEVLYF
+519 NGMKNLKKVYF
-530 SGTASDWNTGIAWGW
+530 SGTISEWETGIQW
-545 AQDRET
+545 ADKGYQMGVAITTNE
-551 LNSKCKLTEQV
+551 EIA
-562 DSGSCGEAL
+562 SGSCGEAL

-580 LTVSGTGDMADFT
+580 LTVSGTGDMASFT

-619 SSAFQDCKNLKTVSL
+619 SSAFQDCKNLELVRL
-634 PGSLTAI
+634 PNTLTAL
-641 GKNAFLRCGELTN
+641 GKAAFLRCGKLTN
-654 VKLPASLKSVG
+654 ITLPASLESVG

-671 CEKLELLDLTG
+671 CEKLELLNLTG

-745 RLTCRDAMTGAQGS
+745 LLTCRDAMTGVHGS

-773 GVDTIT
+773 GVDTLI
-779 SGEELTLSAVAMPGA
+779 SGEKLTLSAVAMPGA
-794 KKITARWFLVS
+794 KQITARWFLVS

-814 NGVLTAGIV
+814 EGVLTAGIV
-823 EEPTTIR
+823 EEPTTIQ

-938 TYRDRTPRLVSTTVS
+938 TYQDRTPRLVSSTVS

-964 ELVESGSAIASVQLD
+964 ELAENYGNLIRKVSLND
-979 DAQFTASYENGTL
+979 DQFTAGYENGIL
-992 TIAPAKFVPK
+992 TIAPAQFVSK
-1002 GTYPVNLTVS
+1002 GTYPVTLTVECGNRKS
-1012 CENGKTYDYDLTVKV
+1012 YDYDLTVKV
-1027 TVALPKLTVKQEGKF
+1027 TVALPKLTVKQDGKVNLFYKDCSAMLVISGGEIESVEPRLNEDF
-1042 NLFYDQYYRS
+1042 NLFWS
-1052 NRSSSAALIIS
+1052 EGNRCLI
-1063 GGQVEDVVLDSTDF
+1063 DYST
-1077 SLIQYDDSRYLLDYK
+1077 
-1092 RAGISEKPNTKATLS
+1092 AGMTADKPNTKATLS
-1107 VLFKGYNTPVTKT
+1107 VTFAGYNTPVTKT
-1120 VTIATENKAP
+1120 INIATENKAP
-1130 KLTLNPTVSV
+1130 KLTLNPTASV
-1140 VNTELSGTALYAR
+1140 VNTNWGGTALYAR
-1153 AQLPG
+1153 AQLPE
-1158 DFTSFVKVTWDDNPN
+1158 DYDYTSSVKITWDENPN
-1173 VEKVELSSNTVTIA
+1173 VEKVELSKNTVTIA
-1187 LKEGAKST
+1187 LKEGAKNT
-1195 TVNFY
+1195 TVNLH
-1200 IQDYTWRHPVKL
+1200 IQDVSWRKPVKL

-1223 TVKLSSTKL
+1223 TLKLSCTKL
-1232 TLNRFFPA
+1232 TLNRVFPWMQ
-1240 VAAPTDITLS
+1240 AAADVTLN
-1250 QENLK
+1250 QGNLN
-1255 VTGVR
+1255 VSGIR
-1260 FENVPD
+1260 FESVPE
-1266 ELSLRYEQPA
+1266 ELRVRYEGT
-1276 SRILAYSKDAKT
+1276 RILAQSKDGQT
-1288 MPKNGKY
+1288 MPAKGKY
-1295 TITYYA
+1295 TIAYYA
-1301 QLAAD
+1301 QVETGGNDA
-1306 SGKTYEIPGKLTVQ
+1306 YEIPGKLTVQ
-1320 VEDKLPT
+1320 VEEKIPT
-1327 VKLSASTVKLNR
+1327 VKLSSSTVKLNK
-1339 SLAGKETATVKIIVS
+1339 SLAGKEIATVKVSVS
-1354 DPEHYSFIYF
+1354 DPEHYHLLYF
-1364 DKLPKGVEHDWHTNE
+1364 ASLPEGVTYEHTTGE
-1379 LVVTLTE
+1379 LRIILTE
-1386 NTINGGTFQL
+1386 STMNGGTFQL
-1396 EGMVLRMRGYY
+1396 NGMKLWMDGLAP
-1407 GYHSTVLDKNLTL
+1407 SAELDMPLTL

-1426 KEPSFKLSAKGKL
+1426 KEPSFRLSAKGKL

-1453 MTNCLN
+1453 LTNCLG
-1459 APTAVELTGDDAE
+1459 APTAVELTGDNAG
-1472 LFKASLDS
+1472 LFNVSLDS

-1485 LTLAKSG
+1485 LTLAKPG
-1492 KHYSTKTTYKVT
+1492 EYYSTRTAYKVT

-1539 TTQTTALMQQL
+1539 ATQTTALMQQL

-1559 IGSVALNAKT
+1559 MGDVTLNAKT

-1580 GGIGFDS
+1580 GGIGFDA

>member
-29 DTAAPT
+29 DTAAST

-72 PETSETTLSTEPPAA
+72 PETTLSTEPPAA

-93 TDPTGET
+93 TDPTEET

-111 TDPTDPTEE
+111 TDPTDPTDPTEE
-120 TAETDL
+120 TTETDL

-148 VTWVLTTDGTM
+148 VTWVLTTDGTL
-159 ILSGTGAVAG
+159 ILSGTGAVAA
-169 YGYDKAPWY
+169 YENRKDTPWR
-178 DYREQILGLEVQKGI
+178 DYNYQILQLEVQKGI
-193 TSVSGFCDCG
+193 TSVGGFRYCFT
-203 NLREVSLPEGL
+203 LQEVSLPEGL
-214 ISIDKYAF
+214 ISLDEFAF
-222 DRCVQIQEIRLPKT
+222 MDCQKLQEIRLPKS
-236 LKTLGD
+236 LKTLGRGTFAGCH
-242 YALASCEGLTEIE
+242 ALPEIE
-255 LPEGLETIGTA
+255 LPEDLETVGEG
-266 ALGYNNFTSLVIPAS
+266 ALMNCLSLTSVVIPAS
-281 VTEMGYNACR
+281 VTEMGDRPFSGDWAL
-291 KNQQLEEVEIKAN
+291 KTVEIKGN
-304 VPLLNLTF
+304 VPRLSSSSFHECDALQEVLIT
-312 GDCSKLRRVVISG
+312 G
-325 SVQKLSNTFQAC
+325 SV
-337 CALEEVLVTGSLETI
+337 GTI
-352 DGDSF
+352 GDEAF
-357 HYLNSLERV
+357 RDLDSLERV
-366 QIASGLKTINEK
+366 QIASGLKTIGK
-378 AFIRCGSLTTV
+378 RAFWLCDNLTTV
-389 SLPDGVTSIGESA
+389 SLPDGVTSIGEEA
-402 FQDCGNLTTINLP
+402 FKECSSLTTINLP
-415 DSITTIGMYA
+415 NSITTIGKDA
-425 FYGTK
+425 FYRTK
-430 LTGPLNIPRSLVSLG
+430 LTGPLNIPSSLVSLG
-445 ESAFSGCGGITG
+445 DNAFHGCGGITG
-457 TLVFPETL
+457 TLLFPGAL
-465 EYISTDAFI
+465 ENISKNAFA
-474 DCVGLEEVVLP
+474 G
-485 KGVVS
+485 
-490 IGDYAFKNCAGIR
+490 CAGVEEIILPR
-503 RLWFT
+503 GVLTISDGAFNNCSGVQRLWLT
-508 NSVKSVGANAF
+508 NSIKTIGASA
-519 VGLSSLEVLYF
+519 LSGMKNLKKIYF
-530 SGTASDWNTGIAWGW
+530 SGTYLDWDTNIQW
-545 AQDRET
+545 ADDKGYSNFPVGPTLAEET
-551 LNSKCKLTEQV
+551 A
-562 DSGSCGEAL
+562 SGSCGEAL
-571 TWSLNSAGD
+571 TWSLSTAGD
-580 LTVSGTGDMADFT
+580 LTVSGTGDMASFT

-619 SSAFQDCKNLKTVSL
+619 SSAFQDCKNLETVSL
-634 PGSLTAI
+634 PGSLTAL
-641 GKNAFLRCGELTN
+641 GKAAFLRCGELTN

-671 CEKLELLDLTG
+671 CEKLEMLDLTG

-709 RWGLETAAGE
+709 RWKLETAAGE

-726 EICGQE
+726 EVCGQE

-745 RLTCRDAMTGAQGS
+745 LLTCYDAMTGVHGS

-773 GVDTIT
+773 GVDTLT
-779 SGEELTLSAVAMPGA
+779 SGEKLTLSAVAMPGA

-814 NGVLTAGIV
+814 DGVLTAGIV
-823 EEPTTIR
+823 EEPTTIQ

-836 GSTVRMTKQFTI
+836 GSTVRMTKEFTI

-868 DISAEDGDTLRFKA
+868 DVSAEDGDTLRFKA

-887 EAVSPVQWR
+887 SAVSPVQWR

-909 VTLVGSGTVVI
+909 VTLVGSGRAVI

-938 TYRDRTPRLVSTTVS
+938 TYQDRTPRLVSSTVS

-964 ELVESGSAIASVQLD
+964 ELAENYGNLIRKVSLD
-979 DAQFTASYENGTL
+979 DKQFTAGYENGIL
-992 TIAPAKFVPK
+992 TIAPAQFVSK
-1002 GTYPVNLTVS
+1002 GTYPVTLTVECGNRKS
-1012 CENGKTYDYDLTVKV
+1012 YDYDLTVKV
-1027 TVALPKLTVKQEGKF
+1027 TVALPKLTVKQDGKVNLFYKNCSAMLVISGGEIESVEPRLNEDF
-1042 NLFYDQYYRS
+1042 NLFWS
-1052 NRSSSAALIIS
+1052 EGNRCLI
-1063 GGQVEDVVLDSTDF
+1063 DYST
-1077 SLIQYDDSRYLLDYK
+1077 
-1092 RAGISEKPNTKATLS
+1092 AGMTADKPNTKATLS
-1107 VLFKGYNTPVTKT
+1107 VTFAGYNTPVTKT
-1120 VTIATENKAP
+1120 INIATENKAP
-1130 KLTLNPTVSV
+1130 KLTLNPTASV
-1140 VNTELSGTALYAR
+1140 VNTNWGGTALYAR
-1153 AQLPG
+1153 AQLPE
-1158 DFTSFVKVTWDDNPN
+1158 DYDYTSSVKITWDENPN
-1173 VEKVELSSNTVTIA
+1173 VEKVELSKNTVRIA

-1195 TVNFY
+1195 TVNLH
-1200 IQDYTWRHPVKL
+1200 IQDVSWRRPVKL

-1223 TVKLSSTKL
+1223 TLKLSSTKL
-1232 TLNRFFPA
+1232 TLNRVFPWMQ
-1240 VAAPTDITLS
+1240 AAASVTLN
-1250 QENLK
+1250 QGNLN
-1255 VTGVR
+1255 VSGIR
-1260 FENVPD
+1260 FESVPE
-1266 ELSLRYEQPA
+1266 ELLVRYEGT
-1276 SRILAYSKDAKT
+1276 RILAQSKDGQT
-1288 MPKNGKY
+1288 MPAKGKY
-1295 TITYYA
+1295 TIAYYA
-1301 QLAAD
+1301 QIETGSNDA
-1306 SGKTYEIPGKLTVQ
+1306 YEIPGKLTVQ
-1320 VEDKLPT
+1320 VEEKIPT
-1327 VKLSASTVKLNR
+1327 VKLSSSTVKLNK
-1339 SLAGKETATVKIIVS
+1339 SLSGKEIATVKVSVS
-1354 DPEHYSFIYF
+1354 DPAHYSLVWIGN
-1364 DKLPKGVEHDWHTNE
+1364 LPKGVTYESSTGE
-1379 LVVTLTE
+1379 LRIALTE
-1386 NTINGGTFQL
+1386 NAMNGGTFRL
-1396 EGMVLRMRGYY
+1396 GGIKLLMDGLYPSEE
-1407 GYHSTVLDKNLTL
+1407 LDMPLTL

-1426 KEPSFKLSAKGKL
+1426 KEPSFRLSAKGKL

-1453 MTNCLN
+1453 LTNCLG
-1459 APTAVELTGDDAE
+1459 APTAVELTGDNAG
-1472 LFKASLDS
+1472 LFHVSLDS

-1492 KHYSTKTTYKVT
+1492 EYYSTKTAYKVT

-1569 TAALREAVETA
+1569 TAALRETVETA
-1580 GGIGFDS
+1580 GGIGFDA
-1587 QSGMITVPSGAF
+1587 QSGMITIPSGAF

>member
-13 LTSQLVT
+13 LMSQLVT

-72 PETSETTLSTEPPAA
+72 PETTETTLSTEPPAV

-100 EATESTEATDA
+100 EATESTEA
-111 TDPTDPTEE
+111 TDPTEE

-159 ILSGTGAVAG
+159 ILSGTGAVAA
-169 YGYDKAPWY
+169 YDDRDRPWY
-178 DYREQILGLEVQKGI
+178 DYRYQILRLEVQKGI
-193 TSVSGFCDCG
+193 TSVGGFRYCFT
-203 NLREVSLPEGL
+203 LQEVSLPEGL
-214 ISIDKYAF
+214 ISLDEFAF
-222 DRCVQIQEIRLPKT
+222 MDCQKLQEIRLPKS
-236 LKTLGD
+236 LKTLGRGTFAGCH
-242 YALASCEGLTEIE
+242 ALPEIE
-255 LPEGLETIGTA
+255 LPEDLETVGEG
-266 ALGYNNFTSLVIPAS
+266 ALMNCLSLTSVVIPAS
-281 VTEMGYNACR
+281 VIEMGDRPFSGDWAL
-291 KNQQLEEVEIKAN
+291 KTVEIKGN
-304 VPLLNLTF
+304 VPRLTDSAF
-312 GDCSKLRRVVISG
+312 SECD
-325 SVQKLSNTFQAC
+325 
-337 CALEEVLVTGSLETI
+337 ALQEVLITGGVETI
-352 DGDSF
+352 EERAF
-357 HYLNSLERV
+357 YNLNSLERV
-366 QIASGLKTINEK
+366 QIASGLKTIGK
-378 AFIRCGSLTTV
+378 RAFWLCDNLTTV
-389 SLPDGVTSIGESA
+389 SLPDGVTSIGEEA
-402 FQDCGNLTTINLP
+402 FKECSSLTTINLP
-415 DSITTIGMYA
+415 NSITTIGANA
-425 FYGTK
+425 FNGTK
-430 LTGPLNIPRSLVSLG
+430 LTGPLNIPSSLVSLG
-445 ESAFSGCGGITG
+445 DNAFNGCGGITG
-457 TLVFPETL
+457 TLVFPAAMEN
-465 EYISTDAFI
+465 ISTNVFAGCSGI
-474 DCVGLEEVVLP
+474 EEIILPRGVLT
-485 KGVVS
+485 
-490 IGDYAFKNCAGIR
+490 IGDGAFNNCSGVQ
-503 RLWFT
+503 RLWLT
-508 NSVKSVGANAF
+508 NSIQSIGANAF
-519 VGLSSLEVLYF
+519 NGMKSLKKVYF
-530 SGTASDWNTGIAWGW
+530 SGTISEWETGIQW
-545 AQDRET
+545 ADKGYQIGVAITTNEET
-551 LNSKCKLTEQV
+551 A
-562 DSGSCGEAL
+562 SGSCGEAL

-605 VKLVIVGQGVTSIG
+605 VKLVILGQGVTSIG

-634 PGSLTAI
+634 PGSLTAL
-641 GKNAFLRCGELTN
+641 GKAAFLRCGELTN

-671 CEKLELLDLTG
+671 CEKLVLLDLTG

-709 RWGLETAAGE
+709 RWKLETAAGE

-726 EICGQE
+726 EVCGQE

-745 RLTCRDAMTGAQGS
+745 LLTCRDAMTGAQGS

-773 GVDTIT
+773 GVDTLI
-779 SGEELTLSAVAMPGA
+779 SGEKLALSAVAMPGA
-794 KKITARWFLVS
+794 KQITARWFLVS
-805 GQEYATVTD
+805 GQEYAAVTEK
-814 NGVLTAGIV
+814 GVLTAGIV
-823 EEPTTIR
+823 EEPTTIQ

-909 VTLVGSGTVVI
+909 VTLVGSGRAVI

-938 TYRDRTPRLVSTTVS
+938 TYQDRTPRLVSSTVS
-953 LNGASTQGAEL
+953 LNGASTQGAAL

-1027 TVALPKLTVKQEGKF
+1027 TVTLPKLTVKQEGKF
-1042 NLFYDQYYRS
+1042 NLFYDQYY
-1052 NRSSSAALIIS
+1052 RSSSAALIIS

-1426 KEPSFKLSAKGKL
+1426 KEPTFKLSAKGKL

-1453 MTNCLN
+1453 LTNCLN
-1459 APTAVELTGDDAE
+1459 APTAVELIGDDAE

-1492 KHYSTKTTYKVT
+1492 KHYSTKTAYKVT
-1504 PVLTACGQKI
+1504 PVLTACGKKI
-1514 TGAALSV
+1514 NGAALSV
-1521 KVTQSA
+1521 KVSQSA

-1559 IGSVALNAKT
+1559 IGDVTLNAKT

-1580 GGIGFDS
+1580 GGIGFDP
-1587 QSGMITVPSGAF
+1587 QSGMITVPSEAF

-1611 DVTPANTVPGIKPT
+1611 DVTPANTVPDTKPT

-1633 RK
+1633 RQ

>member
-57 TEPATETPTTAATEA
+57 TEPATETPTTAATE
-72 PETSETTLSTEPPAA
+72 TTETTLSTEPPAV
-87 TEVPEV
+87 TEVLEV

-100 EATESTEATDA
+100 EATEPTEATDA

-120 TAETDL
+120 TTETDL
-126 ALLAEED
+126 TLLAEED

-148 VTWVLTTDGTM
+148 VTWVLTTDGTL
-159 ILSGTGAVAG
+159 ILSGTGAVAA
-169 YGYDKAPWY
+169 YENRKDTPWG
-178 DYREQILGLEVQKGI
+178 DYNDQILQLEVQKGI
-193 TSVSGFCDCG
+193 TSVSGLCSCYK
-203 NLREVSLPEGL
+203 LREVSLPEGL
-214 ISIDKYAF
+214 ISLGKLTFMD
-222 DRCVQIQEIRLPKT
+222 CWELQEIGLPKS
-236 LKTLGD
+236 LKTLGEGTF
-242 YALASCEGLTEIE
+242 ASCFALTEIE
-255 LPEGLETIGTA
+255 LPEGLKTVGEGFLYHCIS
-266 ALGYNNFTSLVIPAS
+266 LTSVVIPAS
-281 VTEMGYNACR
+281 VTEMGDRPFSGDWAL
-291 KNQQLEEVEIKAN
+291 KTVEIKGN
-304 VPLLNLTF
+304 VPRLSNYSFHECDALQEVLIT
-312 GDCSKLRRVVISG
+312 G
-325 SVQKLSNTFQAC
+325 SV
-337 CALEEVLVTGSLETI
+337 GTI
-352 DGDSF
+352 GDDAF
-357 HYLNSLERV
+357 KELDSLERV
-366 QIASGLKTINEK
+366 QIASGLKTIGK
-378 AFIRCGSLTTV
+378 RAFWLCDNLTTV
-389 SLPDGVTSIGESA
+389 SLPDGVTSIGEEA
-402 FQDCGNLTTINLP
+402 FKECSSLTTINLP
-415 DSITTIGMYA
+415 NSITTIGANA
-425 FYGTK
+425 FNGTK
-430 LTGPLNIPRSLVSLG
+430 LTGPLNIPSSLVSLG
-445 ESAFSGCGGITG
+445 DNAFHGCSGITG
-457 TLVFPETL
+457 TLVFPAAMEN
-465 EYISTDAFI
+465 ISTNVFAGCSGIEEIILPRGVLTIGAGAFNN
-474 DCVGLEEVVLP
+474 CS
-485 KGVVS
+485 GVQ
-490 IGDYAFKNCAGIR
+490 
-503 RLWFT
+503 RLWLT
-508 NSVKSVGANAF
+508 NSIQSIGANAF
-519 VGLSSLEVLYF
+519 NGMKSLKKVYF
-530 SGTASDWNTGIAWGW
+530 SGTISEWETGIQW
-545 AQDRET
+545 ADKGYQMGVAITTNE
-551 LNSKCKLTEQV
+551 EIA
-562 DSGSCGEAL
+562 SGSCGEAL
-571 TWSLNSAGD
+571 TWSLNAAGD
-580 LTVSGTGDMADFT
+580 LTVSGTGDMASFT

-619 SSAFQDCKNLKTVSL
+619 SSAFQDCKNLELVRL
-634 PGSLTAI
+634 PNTLTAL
-641 GKNAFLRCGELTN
+641 GKAAFLRCGKLTN
-654 VKLPASLKSVG
+654 ITLPASLESVG

-671 CEKLELLDLTG
+671 CEKLELLNLTG

-745 RLTCRDAMTGAQGS
+745 LLTCRDAMTGVHGS

-773 GVDTIT
+773 GVDTLI
-779 SGEELTLSAVAMPGA
+779 SGEKLTLSAVAMPGA

-814 NGVLTAGIV
+814 EGVLTAGIV
-823 EEPTTIR
+823 EEPTTIQ

-836 GSTVRMTKQFTI
+836 GSTVRMTKEFTI

-855 TIQYRGNPAPAEQ
+855 TIQYRGNPAPAVQ

-938 TYRDRTPRLVSTTVS
+938 TYQDRTPRLVSSTVS

-964 ELVESGSAIASVQLD
+964 ELAENYGNLIRKVSLND
-979 DAQFTASYENGTL
+979 DQFTADYENGIL
-992 TIAPAKFVPK
+992 TIAPAQFVSK
-1002 GTYPVNLTVS
+1002 GTYPVTLTVECGNRKS
-1012 CENGKTYDYDLTVKV
+1012 YDYDLTVKV
-1027 TVALPKLTVKQEGKF
+1027 TVALPKLTVKQDGKVNLFYKDCSAMLVISGGEIESVEPRLNEDF
-1042 NLFYDQYYRS
+1042 NLFWS
-1052 NRSSSAALIIS
+1052 EGNRCLI
-1063 GGQVEDVVLDSTDF
+1063 DYST
-1077 SLIQYDDSRYLLDYK
+1077 
-1092 RAGISEKPNTKATLS
+1092 AGMTADKPNTKATLS
-1107 VLFKGYNTPVTKT
+1107 VTFAGYNTPVTKT
-1120 VTIATENKAP
+1120 INIATENKAP
-1130 KLTLNPTVSV
+1130 KLTLNPTASV
-1140 VNTELSGTALYAR
+1140 VNTNWGGTALYAR
-1153 AQLPG
+1153 AQLPE
-1158 DFTSFVKVTWDDNPN
+1158 DYDYTSSVKITWDENPN
-1173 VEKVELSSNTVTIA
+1173 VEKVELSKNTVRIA

-1195 TVNFY
+1195 TVNLH
-1200 IQDYTWRHPVKL
+1200 IQDVSWRRPVKL

-1223 TVKLSSTKL
+1223 TLKLSCTKL
-1232 TLNRFFPA
+1232 TLNRVFPWMQ
-1240 VAAPTDITLS
+1240 AAASVTLN
-1250 QENLK
+1250 QGNLN
-1255 VTGVR
+1255 VSGIR
-1260 FENVPD
+1260 FESVPE
-1266 ELSLRYEQPA
+1266 ELCVRYEGT
-1276 SRILAYSKDAKT
+1276 RILAQSKDGQT
-1288 MPKNGKY
+1288 MPAKGKY
-1295 TITYYA
+1295 TIAYYA
-1301 QLAAD
+1301 QIETGSDDA
-1306 SGKTYEIPGKLTVQ
+1306 YEIPGKLTVQ
-1320 VEDKLPT
+1320 VEEKIPT
-1327 VKLSASTVKLNR
+1327 VKLSSSTVKLNR
-1339 SLAGKETATVKIIVS
+1339 SLAGKESATVKVSVS
-1354 DPEHYSFIYF
+1354 DPEHYHLQYF
-1364 DKLPKGVEHDWHTNE
+1364 ASLPEGASYDSSTGE
-1379 LVVTLTE
+1379 LTVTLTE
-1386 NTINGGTFQL
+1386 STMNGGTFQL
-1396 EGMVLRMRGYY
+1396 NGLKLWMNGLAPSAE
-1407 GYHSTVLDKNLTL
+1407 LDMPLTL

-1426 KEPSFKLSAKGKL
+1426 KEPSFRLSAKGKL

-1453 MTNCLN
+1453 LTNCLG
-1459 APTAVELTGDDAE
+1459 APTAVELTGDNAD
-1472 LFKASLDS
+1472 LFHVSLDS

-1492 KHYSTKTTYKVT
+1492 EDYSTKTTYKVT

-1580 GGIGFDS
+1580 GGIGFDA

>member
-13 LTSQLVT
+13 LASQLVT

-72 PETSETTLSTEPPAA
+72 PETTLSTEPPAV

-111 TDPTDPTEE
+111 TDPTDPTDPTEE
-120 TAETDL
+120 TTETDL

-148 VTWVLTTDGTM
+148 VTWVLTTDGTL
-159 ILSGTGAVAG
+159 ILSGTGAVAA
-169 YGYDKAPWY
+169 YENRKDTPWR
-178 DYREQILGLEVQKGI
+178 DYNYQILQLEVQKGI
-193 TSVSGFCDCG
+193 TSVSGLCSCYK
-203 NLREVSLPEGL
+203 LREVSLPEGL
-214 ISIDKYAF
+214 ISLGKLTFMD
-222 DRCVQIQEIRLPKT
+222 CWELQEIRLPKS
-236 LKTLGD
+236 LKTLGEGTF
-242 YALASCEGLTEIE
+242 ASCFALTEIE
-255 LPEGLETIGTA
+255 LPEGLETIGEGF
-266 ALGYNNFTSLVIPAS
+266 LYHCISLTSVVIPAS
-281 VTEMGYNACR
+281 VTEMGDRPFSGDWAL
-291 KNQQLEEVEIKAN
+291 KTVEIKGN
-304 VPLLNLTF
+304 VPRLSNYSFHECDALQEVLIT
-312 GDCSKLRRVVISG
+312 G
-325 SVQKLSNTFQAC
+325 SV
-337 CALEEVLVTGSLETI
+337 GTI
-352 DGDSF
+352 GDDAF
-357 HYLNSLERV
+357 KELDSLERV
-366 QIASGLKTINEK
+366 QIASGLKTIGK
-378 AFIRCGSLTTV
+378 RAFWLCDNLTTV
-389 SLPDGVTSIGESA
+389 SLPDGVTSIGEEA
-402 FQDCGNLTTINLP
+402 FKECSSLTTINLP
-415 DSITTIGMYA
+415 NSITTIGANA
-425 FYGTK
+425 FNGTK
-430 LTGPLNIPRSLVSLG
+430 LTGPLNIPSSLVSLG
-445 ESAFSGCGGITG
+445 DNAFHGCSGITG
-457 TLVFPETL
+457 TLVFPAAMEN
-465 EYISTDAFI
+465 ISTNVFAGCSGIEEIILPRGVLTIGAGAFNN
-474 DCVGLEEVVLP
+474 CS
-485 KGVVS
+485 GVQ
-490 IGDYAFKNCAGIR
+490 
-503 RLWFT
+503 RLWLT
-508 NSVKSVGANAF
+508 NSIQSIGANAF
-519 VGLSSLEVLYF
+519 NGMKSLKKVYF
-530 SGTASDWNTGIAWGW
+530 SGTILEWETGIQW
-545 AQDRET
+545 ADKGYQIGVAITTNEET
-551 LNSKCKLTEQV
+551 A
-562 DSGSCGEAL
+562 SGSCGEAL
-571 TWSLNSAGD
+571 TWSLNAAGD
-580 LTVSGTGDMADFT
+580 LTVSGTGDMTDFA

-605 VKLVIVGQGVTSIG
+605 VKLVILGRGVTSIG
-619 SSAFQDCKNLKTVSL
+619 SSAFQDCKNLETVSL
-634 PGSLTAI
+634 PGSLTAL
-641 GKNAFLRCGELTN
+641 GEAAFLRCGELTN
-654 VKLPASLKSVG
+654 VKLPASLESVG

-671 CEKLELLDLTG
+671 CEKLELLNLTG

-745 RLTCRDAMTGAQGS
+745 LLTCYDAMTGVHGS

-794 KKITARWFLVS
+794 KEITARWFLVS

-836 GSTVRMTKQFTI
+836 GSTVRMTKEFTI

-868 DISAEDGDTLRFKA
+868 EISAEDGDTLRFKA

-938 TYRDRTPRLVSTTVS
+938 TYQDRTPRLVSSTVS

-964 ELVESGSAIASVQLD
+964 ELAENYGNLIRKVSLND
-979 DAQFTASYENGTL
+979 DQFTADYENGIL
-992 TIAPAKFVPK
+992 TIAPAQFVSK
-1002 GTYPVNLTVS
+1002 GTYPVTLTVECGNRKS
-1012 CENGKTYDYDLTVKV
+1012 YDYDLTVKV
-1027 TVALPKLTVKQEGKF
+1027 TVALPKLTVKQDGKVNLFYKDCSAMLVISGGEIESVEPRLNEDF
-1042 NLFYDQYYRS
+1042 NLFWS
-1052 NRSSSAALIIS
+1052 EGNRCLI
-1063 GGQVEDVVLDSTDF
+1063 DYST
-1077 SLIQYDDSRYLLDYK
+1077 
-1092 RAGISEKPNTKATLS
+1092 AGMTADKPNTKATLS
-1107 VLFKGYNTPVTKT
+1107 VTFAGYNTPVTKT
-1120 VTIATENKAP
+1120 INIATENKAP
-1130 KLTLNPTVSV
+1130 KLTLNPTSSV
-1140 VNTELSGTALYAR
+1140 VNTALGGGLNAST
-1153 AQLPG
+1153 QLIG
-1158 DFTSFVKVTWDDNPN
+1158 EGSDLKLTGWDANPN
-1173 VEKVELSSNTVTIA
+1173 VEEVQLSGNRVRME
-1187 LKEGAKST
+1187 LKEPKNT
-1195 TVNFY
+1195 TVSFY
-1200 IQDYTWRHPVKL
+1200 VQDSSWKKPVKL
-1212 THKITVTDKAP
+1212 THKITVTSKAP
-1223 TVKLSSTKL
+1223 AIKLSTTTLRLNRVFPWMQAAASV
-1232 TLNRFFPA
+1232 TLN
-1240 VAAPTDITLS
+1240 
-1250 QENLK
+1250 QGNLN
-1255 VTGVR
+1255 VSGIR
-1260 FENVPD
+1260 FESVPE
-1266 ELSLRYEQPA
+1266 ELRVRYEGT
-1276 SRILAYSKDAKT
+1276 RILAQSKDGQT
-1288 MPKNGKY
+1288 MPAKGKY
-1295 TITYYA
+1295 TIAYYA
-1301 QLAAD
+1301 QIETGSDDA
-1306 SGKTYEIPGKLTVQ
+1306 YEIPGKLTVQ
-1320 VEDKLPT
+1320 VEEKIPT
-1327 VKLSASTVKLNR
+1327 VKLSSSTVKLNK
-1339 SLAGKETATVKIIVS
+1339 SLAGKEIATVKVS
-1354 DPEHYSFIYF
+1354 VSNPEHYHLQYF
-1364 DKLPKGVEHDWHTNE
+1364 ASLPEGVTYERTTGE
-1379 LVVTLTE
+1379 LRIILTE
-1386 NTINGGTFQL
+1386 NTMNGGTFQL
-1396 EGMVLRMRGYY
+1396 NGLKLWMDGLAPSAE
-1407 GYHSTVLDKNLTL
+1407 LDKPLTL

-1426 KEPSFKLSAKGKL
+1426 KEPSFRLSAKGKL

-1453 MTNCLN
+1453 LTNCLG
-1459 APTAVELTGDDAE
+1459 APTAVELTGDNAD
-1472 LFKASLDS
+1472 LFHVSLDS

-1492 KHYSTKTTYKVT
+1492 EHYSTKTTYKVT

>member
-35 VELEEPTQMP
+35 AELEEPTQMP
-45 VTEPPVPATLAP
+45 VTEPPVPATLPP
-57 TEPATETPTTAATEA
+57 TEPATETPTTAATE
-72 PETSETTLSTEPPAA
+72 TLETTLSTEPPAV

-111 TDPTDPTEE
+111 TDPTDPTDPTEE
-120 TAETDL
+120 TTETDL
-126 ALLAEED
+126 ALLAEDD
-133 ILAQGTC
+133 ILASGNC

-148 VTWVLTTDGTM
+148 VTWVLTTDGTL
-159 ILSGTGAVAG
+159 ILSGTGAVAA
-169 YGYDKAPWY
+169 YGDRDRPWY
-178 DYREQILGLEVQKGI
+178 DYRYQILRLEVKKGI
-193 TSVSGFCDCG
+193 TSVGGFRYCFT
-203 NLREVSLPEGL
+203 LQEVSLPEGL
-214 ISIDKYAF
+214 ISLDEFAF
-222 DRCVQIQEIRLPKT
+222 MDCQKLQEIRLPKS
-236 LKTLGD
+236 LKTLGRGTFAGCH
-242 YALASCEGLTEIE
+242 ALPEIE
-255 LPEGLETIGTA
+255 LPEDLETVGEG
-266 ALGYNNFTSLVIPAS
+266 ALMNCLSLTSVVIPAS
-281 VTEMGYNACR
+281 VTEMGDRPFSGDWAL
-291 KNQQLEEVEIKAN
+291 KTVEIKGN
-304 VPLLNLTF
+304 VPRLSSSSFHECDALQEVLIT
-312 GDCSKLRRVVISG
+312 G
-325 SVQKLSNTFQAC
+325 SV
-337 CALEEVLVTGSLETI
+337 GTI
-352 DGDSF
+352 GDDAF
-357 HYLNSLERV
+357 MDLDSLERV
-366 QIASGLKTINEK
+366 QIASGLKTIGRR
-378 AFIRCGSLTTV
+378 AFWLCDNLTTV
-389 SLPDGVTSIGESA
+389 SLPDGVTSIGEEA
-402 FQDCGNLTTINLP
+402 FKECSSLTTINLP
-415 DSITTIGMYA
+415 DSITTIGANA
-425 FYGTK
+425 FNGTK
-430 LTGPLNIPRSLVSLG
+430 LTGPLNIPSSLVSLG
-445 ESAFSGCGGITG
+445 DNAFNGCSGITG
-457 TLVFPETL
+457 TLVFPAAMEN
-465 EYISTDAFI
+465 ISTNVFAGCSGI
-474 DCVGLEEVVLP
+474 EEIVLP
-485 KGVVS
+485 RGVLT
-490 IGDYAFKNCAGIR
+490 IGAGAFNNCSGVQ
-503 RLWFT
+503 RLWLT
-508 NSVKSVGANAF
+508 NSIQSIGANAF
-519 VGLSSLEVLYF
+519 NGMKSLKKVYF
-530 SGTASDWNTGIAWGW
+530 SGTILEWETGIQW
-545 AQDRET
+545 ADKGYQIGVAITTNEET
-551 LNSKCKLTEQV
+551 A
-562 DSGSCGEAL
+562 SGSCGEAL

-580 LTVSGTGDMADFT
+580 LTVSGTGDMASFT

-619 SSAFQDCKNLKTVSL
+619 SSAFQDCKNLETVSL
-634 PGSLTAI
+634 PGSLTAL
-641 GKNAFLRCGELTN
+641 GKAAFLRCGELTN

-671 CEKLELLDLTG
+671 CEKLELLNLTG

-709 RWGLETAAGE
+709 RWKLETAAGE

-726 EICGQE
+726 EVCGQE

-745 RLTCRDAMTGAQGS
+745 LLTCYDAMTGVHGS

-773 GVDTIT
+773 GVNTLT
-779 SGEELTLSAVAMPGA
+779 SGEKLTLSAVAMPGA

-814 NGVLTAGIV
+814 EGVLTAGIV
-823 EEPTTIR
+823 EEPTTIQ

-909 VTLVGSGTVVI
+909 VTLVGSGRAVI

-938 TYRDRTPRLVSTTVS
+938 TYQDRTPRLVSTTVS
-953 LNGASTQGAEL
+953 LNGASTQGAAL
-964 ELVESGSAIASVQLD
+964 ELVESGSAIESVQLD
-979 DAQFTASYENGTL
+979 DDQFTASYENGIL
-992 TIAPAKFVPK
+992 TVAPAQFVPK

-1012 CENGKTYDYDLTVKV
+1012 CENGKTYDYALTMKV
-1027 TVALPKLTVKQEGKF
+1027 TVTLPKLTVKQDGKF
-1042 NLFYDQYYRS
+1042 NLFYDRYYRHS
-1052 NRSSSAALIIS
+1052 TSALIIT
-1063 GGQVEDVVLDSTDF
+1063 GGEIEKAELLSDEFYLVEGFGDN
-1077 SLIQYDDSRYLLDYK
+1077 RYPLNYK
-1092 RAGISEKPNTKATLS
+1092 RAGISEKPNTKVTLR
-1107 VLFKGYNTPVTKT
+1107 VLFAGYNEYVTKT
-1120 VTIATENKAP
+1120 ITIATENKAP
-1130 KLTLNPTVSV
+1130 KLTLNPSASV
-1140 VNTELSGTALYAR
+1140 VNTEWGGTALYVC

-1158 DFTSFVKVTWDDNPN
+1158 DFTNYVKVTWDDNPN
-1173 VEKVELSSNTVTIA
+1173 VEEVKLSSNTVTIG

-1240 VAAPTDITLS
+1240 VAAPTDVTLS

-1260 FENVPD
+1260 FENVPE

-1276 SRILAYSKDAKT
+1276 SRILAYSKNAQT

-1306 SGKTYEIPGKLTVQ
+1306 SGKVYEIPGKLTVQ

-1354 DPEHYSFIYF
+1354 DPEHYSFIHF

-1396 EGMVLRMRGYY
+1396 KGMVLRMRGYY

-1426 KEPSFKLSAKGKL
+1426 KDPSFKLSAKGKL

-1453 MTNCLN
+1453 LTNCLG
-1459 APTAVELTGDDAE
+1459 APTAVELTGENAG
-1472 LFKASLDS
+1472 LFNVSLDS

-1492 KHYSTKTTYKVT
+1492 KHYSTKTAYKVT

-1514 TGAALSV
+1514 TGADLSV

-1550 VVASPAGAK
+1550 VVAGPAGAK
-1559 IGSVALNAKT
+1559 IGSVTLNAKT

-1580 GGIGFDS
+1580 GGIGFDA

-1611 DVTPANTVPGIKPT
+1611 DVTPANTVLDTKPT

>member
-29 DTAAPT
+29 DTTAPT

-45 VTEPPVPATLAP
+45 VTEPPVPVTEAP

-72 PETSETTLSTEPPAA
+72 PETTETTLSTEPPAA

-111 TDPTDPTEE
+111 TEE

-133 ILAQGTC
+133 ILDSGTC
-140 GAEADGSN
+140 GAEGDGSN

-159 ILSGTGAVAG
+159 ILSGTGAVAA
-169 YGYDKAPWY
+169 YDDRDRPWY
-178 DYREQILGLEVQKGI
+178 DYRYQILRLEVKKGI
-193 TSVSGFCDCG
+193 TSVGGFRYCFT
-203 NLREVSLPEGL
+203 LQEVSLPEGL
-214 ISIDKYAF
+214 ISLDEFAF
-222 DRCVQIQEIRLPKT
+222 MDCQKLQEIRLPKS
-236 LKTLGD
+236 LKTLGRGTFAGCH
-242 YALASCEGLTEIE
+242 ALPEIE
-255 LPEGLETIGTA
+255 LPEDLETVGEG
-266 ALGYNNFTSLVIPAS
+266 ALMNCLSLTSVVIPAS
-281 VTEMGYNACR
+281 VIEMGDRPFSGDWAL
-291 KNQQLEEVEIKAN
+291 KTVEIKGN
-304 VPLLNLTF
+304 VPRLSSSSFHECDALQEVLIT
-312 GDCSKLRRVVISG
+312 G
-325 SVQKLSNTFQAC
+325 SV
-337 CALEEVLVTGSLETI
+337 GTI
-352 DGDSF
+352 GDDAF
-357 HYLNSLERV
+357 MDLDSLERV
-366 QIASGLKTINEK
+366 QIASGLKTIGK
-378 AFIRCGSLTTV
+378 RAFWLCDNLTTV
-389 SLPDGVTSIGESA
+389 SLPDGVTSIGEEA
-402 FQDCGNLTTINLP
+402 FKECSSLTTINLP
-415 DSITTIGMYA
+415 NSITTIGANA
-425 FYGTK
+425 FNGTK
-430 LTGPLNIPRSLVSLG
+430 LTGPLNIPSSLVSLG
-445 ESAFSGCGGITG
+445 DNAFHGCSGLTG
-457 TLVFPETL
+457 TLVFPAAMEN
-465 EYISTDAFI
+465 ISTNVFAGCSGIEEIILPRGVLTIGAGAFNN
-474 DCVGLEEVVLP
+474 CS
-485 KGVVS
+485 GVQRLWLTNSIQS
-490 IGDYAFKNCAGIR
+490 IGASALSGM
-503 RLWFT
+503 
-508 NSVKSVGANAF
+508 KS
-519 VGLSSLEVLYF
+519 LKKIYF
-530 SGTASDWNTGIAWGW
+530 SGSLWDWDTGIQW
-545 AQDRET
+545 ADDRGYSNFPVGPT
-551 LNSKCKLTEQV
+551 LNGETA
-562 DSGSCGEAL
+562 SGSCGEAL
-571 TWSLNSAGD
+571 TWSLSTAGD

-634 PGSLTAI
+634 PGSLTAL
-641 GKNAFLRCGELTN
+641 GKAAFLRCGELTN

-671 CEKLELLDLTG
+671 CEKLVLLDLTG

-709 RWGLETAAGE
+709 RWALETAPGE

-779 SGEELTLSAVAMPGA
+779 SGEKLTLSAVAMPGA

-814 NGVLTAGIV
+814 DGVLTAGIV
-823 EEPTTIR
+823 EEPTTIQ

-836 GSTVRMTKQFTI
+836 GSTVRMTKEFTI

-868 DISAEDGDTLRFKA
+868 DVSAEDGDTLRFKA
-882 STLPA
+882 SILPA

-909 VTLVGSGTVVI
+909 VTLVGSGRAVI

-938 TYRDRTPRLVSTTVS
+938 TYQDRTPRLVSSTVS

-964 ELVESGSAIASVQLD
+964 ELAENYGNLIRKVSLND
-979 DAQFTASYENGTL
+979 DQFTAGYENGIL
-992 TIAPAKFVPK
+992 TIAPAQFVSK
-1002 GTYPVNLTVS
+1002 GTYPVTLTVECGNRKS
-1012 CENGKTYDYDLTVKV
+1012 YDYDLTVKV
-1027 TVALPKLTVKQEGKF
+1027 TVALPKLTVKQDGKVNLFYKDCSAMLVISGGEIESVEPRLNEDF
-1042 NLFYDQYYRS
+1042 NLFWS
-1052 NRSSSAALIIS
+1052 EGNRCLI
-1063 GGQVEDVVLDSTDF
+1063 DYST
-1077 SLIQYDDSRYLLDYK
+1077 
-1092 RAGISEKPNTKATLS
+1092 AGMTADKPNTKATLS
-1107 VLFKGYNTPVTKT
+1107 VTFAGYNTPVTKT
-1120 VTIATENKAP
+1120 INIATENKAP
-1130 KLTLNPTVSV
+1130 KLTLNPTASV
-1140 VNTELSGTALYAR
+1140 VNTNWGGTALYAR
-1153 AQLPG
+1153 AQLPE
-1158 DFTSFVKVTWDDNPN
+1158 DYDYTSSVKITWDENPN
-1173 VEKVELSSNTVTIA
+1173 VEKVELSKNTVRIA

-1195 TVNFY
+1195 TVNLH
-1200 IQDYTWRHPVKL
+1200 IQDVSWRRPVKL
-1212 THKITVTDKAP
+1212 THKITVTDKTP
-1223 TVKLSSTKL
+1223 TLKLSCTKL
-1232 TLNRFFPA
+1232 TLNRVFPWMQA
-1240 VAAPTDITLS
+1240 KADVTLN
-1250 QENLK
+1250 QGNLN
-1255 VTGVR
+1255 GVR
-1260 FENVPD
+1260 KMYFDSIPD
-1266 ELSLRYEQPA
+1266 GLRIEYNEYTDT
-1276 SRILAYSKDAKT
+1276 IIVKSKDGET
-1288 MPKNGKY
+1288 MPPKGKY
-1295 TITYYA
+1295 IVTYRA
-1301 QLAAD
+1301 QVVTWDVFEL
-1306 SGKTYEIPGKLTVQ
+1306 TGKLTIN
-1320 VEDKLPT
+1320 VEEKIPAI
-1327 VKLSASTVKLNR
+1327 KLSASTVKLNK
-1339 SLAGKETATVKIIVS
+1339 SLAGKEIATVKVSVS
-1354 DPEHYSFIYF
+1354 DPEHYHLQYF
-1364 DKLPKGVEHDWHTNE
+1364 ASLPEGASYDSSTGE
-1379 LVVTLTE
+1379 LTVTLTE
-1386 NTINGGTFQL
+1386 STMNGGTFQL
-1396 EGMVLRMRGYY
+1396 NGLKLWMNGLAPSAE
-1407 GYHSTVLDKNLTL
+1407 LDMPLTL

-1426 KEPSFKLSAKGKL
+1426 KEPSFRLSAKGKL

-1453 MTNCLN
+1453 LTNCLG
-1459 APTAVELTGDDAE
+1459 APAAVELTGDNAD
-1472 LFKASLDS
+1472 LFHVSLDS

-1492 KHYSTKTTYKVT
+1492 EDYSTKTAYKVT
-1504 PVLTACGQKI
+1504 PVLTACGKKI

-1550 VVASPAGAK
+1550 VVASPAGVK

-1569 TAALREAVETA
+1569 TAALRETVETA
-1580 GGIGFDS
+1580 GGIGFDA

>member
-57 TEPATETPTTAATEA
+57 TEPATETPTTAATE
-72 PETSETTLSTEPPAA
+72 TTETTLSTEPPAV

-100 EATESTEATDA
+100 EATESTEATDP

-120 TAETDL
+120 TTETDL

-133 ILAQGTC
+133 IVASGNC
-140 GAEADGSN
+140 GAEGDGSN
-148 VTWVLTTDGTM
+148 VTWVLTTDGTL
-159 ILSGTGAVAG
+159 ILSGTGAVAA
-169 YGYDKAPWY
+169 YEKRKDTPWG
-178 DYREQILGLEVQKGI
+178 DYNDQILRVEVQKGI
-193 TSVSGFCDCG
+193 TSVGGFRYCFT
-203 NLREVSLPEGL
+203 LQEVSLPEGL
-214 ISIDKYAF
+214 ISLDEFAF
-222 DRCVQIQEIRLPKT
+222 MDCQKLQEIRLPKS

-242 YALASCEGLTEIE
+242 GTFAGCHALPEIE
-255 LPEGLETIGTA
+255 LPEDLETVGEG
-266 ALGYNNFTSLVIPAS
+266 ALMNCLSLTSVVIPAS
-281 VTEMGYNACR
+281 VTEMGDRPFSGDWAL
-291 KNQQLEEVEIKAN
+291 KTVEIKGN
-304 VPLLNLTF
+304 VPRLSSSSFYECDALQEVLIT
-312 GDCSKLRRVVISG
+312 G
-325 SVQKLSNTFQAC
+325 SVGTIGDETFRN
-337 CALEEVLVTGSLETI
+337 L
-352 DGDSF
+352 D
-357 HYLNSLERV
+357 SLERV
-366 QIASGLKTINEK
+366 QIASGLKTIGK
-378 AFIRCGSLTTV
+378 RAFWLCDNLTTV
-389 SLPDGVTSIGESA
+389 SLPDGVTSIGEEA
-402 FQDCGNLTTINLP
+402 FKECSSLTTINLP
-415 DSITTIGMYA
+415 NSITTIGANA
-425 FYGTK
+425 FNGTK
-430 LTGPLNIPRSLVSLG
+430 LTGPLNIPSSLVSLG
-445 ESAFSGCGGITG
+445 DNAFHGCSGITG
-457 TLVFPETL
+457 TLVFPAAMEN
-465 EYISTDAFI
+465 ISTNVFAGCSGI
-474 DCVGLEEVVLP
+474 EEIVLP
-485 KGVVS
+485 RGVLT
-490 IGDYAFKNCAGIR
+490 IGAGAFNNCSGVQ
-503 RLWFT
+503 RLWLT
-508 NSVKSVGANAF
+508 NSIQSIGANAF
-519 VGLSSLEVLYF
+519 NGMKNLKKVYF
-530 SGTASDWNTGIAWGW
+530 SGTILEWETGIQW
-545 AQDRET
+545 ADKGYQIGVAITTNE
-551 LNSKCKLTEQV
+551 EIA
-562 DSGSCGEAL
+562 SGSCGEAL
-571 TWSLNSAGD
+571 TWSLNAAGD
-580 LTVSGTGDMADFT
+580 LTVSGTGDMTDFA

-605 VKLVIVGQGVTSIG
+605 VKLVILGQGVTSIG
-619 SSAFQDCKNLKTVSL
+619 SSAFQDCKNLETVSL
-634 PGSLTAI
+634 PGSMTAL
-641 GKNAFLRCGELTN
+641 GKAAFLRCGELTN

-671 CEKLELLDLTG
+671 CEKLVLLDLTG

-709 RWGLETAAGE
+709 RWALETAAGE

-745 RLTCRDAMTGAQGS
+745 RLTCRDAMTGAHGS

-794 KKITARWFLVS
+794 KKITAKWFLVS

-836 GSTVRMTKQFTI
+836 GSTVRMTKEFTI

-938 TYRDRTPRLVSTTVS
+938 TYQDRTPRLVSSTVS

-964 ELVESGSAIASVQLD
+964 ELAENYGNLIRKVSLND
-979 DAQFTASYENGTL
+979 DRFTAGYENGIL
-992 TIAPAKFVPK
+992 TIAPAQFVSK
-1002 GTYPVNLTVS
+1002 GTYPVTLTVECGNRKS
-1012 CENGKTYDYDLTVKV
+1012 YDYDLTVKV
-1027 TVALPKLTVKQEGKF
+1027 TVALPKLTVKQDGKVNLFYKNCSAMLVISGGEIESVEPRLNEDF
-1042 NLFYDQYYRS
+1042 NLFWS
-1052 NRSSSAALIIS
+1052 EGNRCLI
-1063 GGQVEDVVLDSTDF
+1063 DYST
-1077 SLIQYDDSRYLLDYK
+1077 
-1092 RAGISEKPNTKATLS
+1092 AGMTADKPNTKATLS
-1107 VLFKGYNTPVTKT
+1107 VTFAGYNTPVTKT
-1120 VTIATENKAP
+1120 INIATENKAP
-1130 KLTLNPTVSV
+1130 KLTLNPTASV
-1140 VNTELSGTALYAR
+1140 VNTNWGGTALYAR
-1153 AQLPG
+1153 AQLPE
-1158 DFTSFVKVTWDDNPN
+1158 DYDYTSSVKITWDENPN
-1173 VEKVELSSNTVTIA
+1173 VEKVELSKNTVTIA

-1195 TVNFY
+1195 TVNLH
-1200 IQDYTWRHPVKL
+1200 IQDVSWRRPVKL

-1223 TVKLSSTKL
+1223 TLKLSSTKL
-1232 TLNRFFPA
+1232 TLNRVFPWMQA
-1240 VAAPTDITLS
+1240 KADVTLN
-1250 QENLK
+1250 QGNLN
-1255 VTGVR
+1255 GVR
-1260 FENVPD
+1260 KMYFDSIPD
-1266 ELSLRYEQPA
+1266 GLRIEYNEYTDT
-1276 SRILAYSKDAKT
+1276 IIVKSKDGET
-1288 MPKNGKY
+1288 MPPKGKY
-1295 TITYYA
+1295 IVTYRA
-1301 QLAAD
+1301 QVVTWDVFEL
-1306 SGKTYEIPGKLTVQ
+1306 TGKLTIN
-1320 VEDKLPT
+1320 VEEKIPAI
-1327 VKLSASTVKLNR
+1327 KLSASTVKLNK
-1339 SLAGKETATVKIIVS
+1339 SLAGKEIATVKVSVS
-1354 DPEHYSFIYF
+1354 DPEHYHLQYF
-1364 DKLPKGVEHDWHTNE
+1364 ASLPEGVTYEQTTGE
-1379 LVVTLTE
+1379 LRIILTE
-1386 NTINGGTFQL
+1386 NTMNGGTFQL
-1396 EGMVLRMRGYY
+1396 NGLKLWMNGLAPSAE
-1407 GYHSTVLDKNLTL
+1407 LDMPLTL

-1426 KEPSFKLSAKGKL
+1426 KEPSFRLSAKGKL
-1439 DVLNPA
+1439 DVLNSA

-1453 MTNCLN
+1453 LTNCLG
-1459 APTAVELTGDDAE
+1459 APTAVELTGDNAG
-1472 LFKASLDS
+1472 LFHVSLDS

-1492 KHYSTKTTYKVT
+1492 ENYSTKTAYKVT

-1539 TTQTTALMQQL
+1539 ATQTTALMQQL

-1569 TAALREAVETA
+1569 TVALREAVETA
-1580 GGIGFDS
+1580 GGIGFDA

>member
-72 PETSETTLSTEPPAA
+72 PETTETTLSTEPPAV

-111 TDPTDPTEE
+111 TDPTDPTDPTEE
-120 TAETDL
+120 TTETDL
-126 ALLAEED
+126 TLLAEED
-133 ILAQGTC
+133 ILDSGTC
-140 GAEADGSN
+140 GAEGDGSN
-148 VTWVLTTDGTM
+148 VTWVLTTDGTL
-159 ILSGTGAVAG
+159 ILSGTGAVAA
-169 YGYDKAPWY
+169 YENRKDTPWR
-178 DYREQILGLEVQKGI
+178 DYNYQILQLEVQKGI
-193 TSVSGFCDCG
+193 TSVSGLCSCYK
-203 NLREVSLPEGL
+203 LREVSLPEGL
-214 ISIDKYAF
+214 ISLGKLTFMD
-222 DRCVQIQEIRLPKT
+222 CWELQEIRLPKS
-236 LKTLGD
+236 LKTLGEGTF
-242 YALASCEGLTEIE
+242 ASCFALTEIE
-255 LPEGLETIGTA
+255 LPEGLKTVGEGFLYHCIS
-266 ALGYNNFTSLVIPAS
+266 LTSVVIPAS
-281 VTEMGYNACR
+281 VTEMGDRPFSGDWAL
-291 KNQQLEEVEIKAN
+291 KTVEIKGN
-304 VPLLNLTF
+304 VPRLSNYSFHECKALQEVLIT
-312 GDCSKLRRVVISG
+312 G
-325 SVQKLSNTFQAC
+325 SV
-337 CALEEVLVTGSLETI
+337 GTI
-352 DGDSF
+352 GDDAF
-357 HYLNSLERV
+357 KELDSLERV
-366 QIASGLKTINEK
+366 QIASGLKTIGK
-378 AFIRCGSLTTV
+378 RAFWLCDNLTTV
-389 SLPDGVTSIGESA
+389 SLPDGVTSIGKEA
-402 FQDCGNLTTINLP
+402 FKDCGSLTTINLP
-415 DSITTIGMYA
+415 NSITTIGANA
-425 FYGTK
+425 FNGTK
-430 LTGPLNIPRSLVSLG
+430 LTGPLNIPSSLVSLG
-445 ESAFSGCGGITG
+445 DNAFNGCSGITG
-457 TLVFPETL
+457 TLVFPAAMEN
-465 EYISTDAFI
+465 ISTNVFAGCSGIEEIILPRGVLTIGAGAFNN
-474 DCVGLEEVVLP
+474 CS
-485 KGVVS
+485 GVQ
-490 IGDYAFKNCAGIR
+490 
-503 RLWFT
+503 RLWLT
-508 NSVKSVGANAF
+508 NSIQSIGANAF
-519 VGLSSLEVLYF
+519 NGMKSLKKVYF
-530 SGTASDWNTGIAWGW
+530 SGTISEWETGIQW
-545 AQDRET
+545 ADKGYQMGVAITTNE
-551 LNSKCKLTEQV
+551 EIA
-562 DSGSCGEAL
+562 SGSCGEAL

-580 LTVSGTGDMADFT
+580 LTVSGTGDMASFT

-619 SSAFQDCKNLKTVSL
+619 SSAFQDCKNLELVRL
-634 PGSLTAI
+634 PNTLTAL
-641 GKNAFLRCGELTN
+641 GKAAFLRCGKLTN
-654 VKLPASLKSVG
+654 ITLPASLESVG

-671 CEKLELLDLTG
+671 CEKLELLNLTG

-745 RLTCRDAMTGAQGS
+745 LLTCRDAMTGVHGS

-773 GVDTIT
+773 GVDTLI
-779 SGEELTLSAVAMPGA
+779 SGEKLTLSAVAMPGA
-794 KKITARWFLVS
+794 KQITARWFLVS

-814 NGVLTAGIV
+814 EGVLTAGIV
-823 EEPTTIR
+823 EEPTTIQ

-938 TYRDRTPRLVSTTVS
+938 TYQDRTPRLVSSTVS

-964 ELVESGSAIASVQLD
+964 ELAENYGNLIRKVSLND
-979 DAQFTASYENGTL
+979 DRFTAGYENGIL
-992 TIAPAKFVPK
+992 TIAPAQFVSK
-1002 GTYPVNLTVS
+1002 GTYPVTLTVECGNRKS
-1012 CENGKTYDYDLTVKV
+1012 YDYDLTVKV
-1027 TVALPKLTVKQEGKF
+1027 TVALPKLTVKQDGKVNLFYKDCSAMLVISGGEIESVEPRLNEDF
-1042 NLFYDQYYRS
+1042 NLFWS
-1052 NRSSSAALIIS
+1052 EGNRCLI
-1063 GGQVEDVVLDSTDF
+1063 DYST
-1077 SLIQYDDSRYLLDYK
+1077 
-1092 RAGISEKPNTKATLS
+1092 AGMTADKPNTKATLS
-1107 VLFKGYNTPVTKT
+1107 VTFAGYNTPVTKT
-1120 VTIATENKAP
+1120 INIATENKAP
-1130 KLTLNPTVSV
+1130 KLTLNPTASV
-1140 VNTELSGTALYAR
+1140 VNTNWGGTALYAR
-1153 AQLPG
+1153 AQLPE
-1158 DFTSFVKVTWDDNPN
+1158 DYDYTSSVKITWDENPN
-1173 VEKVELSSNTVTIA
+1173 VEKVELSKNTVTIA

-1195 TVNFY
+1195 TVNLH
-1200 IQDYTWRHPVKL
+1200 IQDVSWRRPVKL

-1223 TVKLSSTKL
+1223 TLKLSCTKL
-1232 TLNRFFPA
+1232 TLNRVFPWMQA
-1240 VAAPTDITLS
+1240 KADVTLN
-1250 QENLK
+1250 QGNLN
-1255 VTGVR
+1255 VSGIR
-1260 FENVPD
+1260 FESVPE
-1266 ELSLRYEQPA
+1266 ELRVRYEGT
-1276 SRILAYSKDAKT
+1276 RILAQSKNGQT
-1288 MPKNGKY
+1288 MPAKGKY
-1295 TITYYA
+1295 TIAYYA
-1301 QLAAD
+1301 QIETGGDDA
-1306 SGKTYEIPGKLTVQ
+1306 YEIPGKLTVQ
-1320 VEDKLPT
+1320 VEEKIPT
-1327 VKLSASTVKLNR
+1327 VKLSSSTVKLNK
-1339 SLAGKETATVKIIVS
+1339 SLAGKETATVKVS
-1354 DPEHYSFIYF
+1354 VSNPEHYHLQYF
-1364 DKLPKGVEHDWHTNE
+1364 ASLPEGASYDSSTGE
-1379 LVVTLTE
+1379 LTVTLTE
-1386 NTINGGTFQL
+1386 STMNGGTFQL
-1396 EGMVLRMRGYY
+1396 NGLKLWMNGLAPSAE
-1407 GYHSTVLDKNLTL
+1407 LDMPLTL

-1426 KEPSFKLSAKGKL
+1426 KEPSFRLSAKGKL

-1453 MTNCLN
+1453 LTNCLG
-1459 APTAVELTGDDAE
+1459 APTAVELTGDNAG
-1472 LFKASLDS
+1472 LFNVSLDS

-1492 KHYSTKTTYKVT
+1492 EDYSTKTAYKVT
-1504 PVLTACGQKI
+1504 PVLTACGKKI

-1580 GGIGFDS
+1580 GGIGFDA
-1587 QSGMITVPSGAF
+1587 QSRMIIVPSGAF

>member
-29 DTAAPT
+29 DTTAPT

-45 VTEPPVPATLAP
+45 VTEPPVPVTEAP

-72 PETSETTLSTEPPAA
+72 PETTETTLSTEPPAV

-100 EATESTEATDA
+100 EATESTEATD
-111 TDPTDPTEE
+111 PTEE

-133 ILAQGTC
+133 ILASGNC

-148 VTWVLTTDGTM
+148 ITWVLTTDGTL
-159 ILSGTGAVAG
+159 ILSGTGAVAA
-169 YGYDKAPWY
+169 YDDRDRPWY
-178 DYREQILGLEVQKGI
+178 DYRYQILRLEVQKGI
-193 TSVSGFCDCG
+193 TSVSGFCSCYE
-203 NLREVSLPEGL
+203 LQEVSLPEGL
-214 ISIDKYAF
+214 ISLGKLTFMDCQKL
-222 DRCVQIQEIRLPKT
+222 QEIRLPKS
-236 LKTLGD
+236 LKTLGRGTFAGCH
-242 YALASCEGLTEIE
+242 ALPEIE
-255 LPEGLETIGTA
+255 LPEDLETVGEG
-266 ALGYNNFTSLVIPAS
+266 ALMNCLSLTSVVIPAS
-281 VTEMGYNACR
+281 VIEMGDRPFSGDWAL
-291 KNQQLEEVEIKAN
+291 KTVEIKGN
-304 VPLLNLTF
+304 VPRLSSSSFHECDALQEVLIT
-312 GDCSKLRRVVISG
+312 G
-325 SVQKLSNTFQAC
+325 SV
-337 CALEEVLVTGSLETI
+337 GTI
-352 DGDSF
+352 GDDAF
-357 HYLNSLERV
+357 MDLDSLERV
-366 QIASGLKTINEK
+366 QIASGLKTIGK
-378 AFIRCGSLTTV
+378 RAFRLCDNLTTV
-389 SLPDGVTSIGESA
+389 SLPDGVTSIGEEA
-402 FQDCGNLTTINLP
+402 FKECSSLTTINLP
-415 DSITTIGMYA
+415 NSITTIGANA
-425 FYGTK
+425 FNGTK
-430 LTGPLNIPRSLVSLG
+430 LTGPLNIPSSLVSLG
-445 ESAFSGCGGITG
+445 DNAFNGCGGITG
-457 TLVFPETL
+457 TLVFPAAMEN
-465 EYISTDAFI
+465 ISTNVFAGCSGI
-474 DCVGLEEVVLP
+474 EEIVLP
-485 KGVVS
+485 RGVLT
-490 IGDYAFKNCAGIR
+490 IGAGAFNNCSGVQ
-503 RLWFT
+503 RLWLT
-508 NSVKSVGANAF
+508 NSIQSIGANAF
-519 VGLSSLEVLYF
+519 NGMKSLKKVYF
-530 SGTASDWNTGIAWGW
+530 SGTILEWETGIQW
-545 AQDRET
+545 ADKGYQIGVAITTNEET
-551 LNSKCKLTEQV
+551 A
-562 DSGSCGEAL
+562 SGSCGEAL

-593 ATGAPWAEYRDQ
+593 ATGAPWAEYQDQ

-634 PGSLTAI
+634 PGSLTAL
-641 GKNAFLRCGELTN
+641 GKAAFLRCGELTN

-671 CEKLELLDLTG
+671 CEKLVLLDLTG

-709 RWGLETAAGE
+709 RWKLETAAGE

-726 EICGQE
+726 EVCGQE

-745 RLTCRDAMTGAQGS
+745 LLTCRDAMTGAQGS

-805 GQEYATVTD
+805 GQEYATVTEK
-814 NGVLTAGIV
+814 GVLTAGIV
-823 EEPTTIR
+823 EEPTTVQ

-836 GSTVRMTKQFTI
+836 GSTVRMSKQFTI

-909 VTLVGSGTVVI
+909 VTLVGSGRAVI

-938 TYRDRTPRLVSTTVS
+938 TYRDRTPRLVSSTVS
-953 LNGASTQGAEL
+953 LNGASTQGAAL

-1027 TVALPKLTVKQEGKF
+1027 TVTLPKLTVKQEGKF
-1042 NLFYDQYYRS
+1042 NLFYDQYY
-1052 NRSSSAALIIS
+1052 RSSSAALIIS

-1266 ELSLRYEQPA
+1266 KLSLRYEQPA

-1426 KEPSFKLSAKGKL
+1426 KEPTFKLSAKGKL

-1453 MTNCLN
+1453 LTNCLN
-1459 APTAVELTGDDAE
+1459 APTAVELTGDDAG
-1472 LFKASLDS
+1472 LFHASLDS

-1492 KHYSTKTTYKVT
+1492 KHYSTKTAYKVT

-1514 TGAALSV
+1514 TGAVLSV

-1539 TTQTTALMQQL
+1539 TTQSTALMQQL
-1550 VVASPAGAK
+1550 VVTSPAGAK
-1559 IGSVALNAKT
+1559 IGSVRLNAKT
-1569 TAALREAVETA
+1569 SAALREAVETA
-1580 GGIGFDS
+1580 GGIGFDA

>member
-72 PETSETTLSTEPPAA
+72 PETTLSTAPPAV

-100 EATESTEATDA
+100 EATEPTEATDA
-111 TDPTDPTEE
+111 TDPTDPTDPTEE
-120 TAETDL
+120 TTETDL

-140 GAEADGSN
+140 GAEGDGSN

-159 ILSGTGAVAG
+159 ILSGTGAVAA
-169 YGYDKAPWY
+169 YDSRKDTPWG
-178 DYREQILGLEVQKGI
+178 DYNYQILRVEVQKGI
-193 TSVSGFCDCG
+193 TSVSGFCSCYE
-203 NLREVSLPEGL
+203 LQEVSLPEGL
-214 ISIDKYAF
+214 ISIGKLTFMDCQKL
-222 DRCVQIQEIRLPKT
+222 QEIRLPKS
-236 LKTLGD
+236 LKTLGEGTF
-242 YALASCEGLTEIE
+242 ASCFALTEIE
-255 LPEGLETIGTA
+255 FPEGLETIGDGV
-266 ALGYNNFTSLVIPAS
+266 LYHCLSLTSVVIPAS
-281 VTEMGYNACR
+281 VTEMGDRPFSGDWAL
-291 KNQQLEEVEIKAN
+291 KTVEIKGN
-304 VPLLNLTF
+304 VPRLSNRSFHECDALQEVLIT
-312 GDCSKLRRVVISG
+312 G
-325 SVQKLSNTFQAC
+325 SV
-337 CALEEVLVTGSLETI
+337 GTI
-352 DGDSF
+352 GDDAF
-357 HYLNSLERV
+357 KELDSLERV
-366 QIASGLKTINEK
+366 QIASGLKTIGK
-378 AFIRCGSLTTV
+378 RAFWLCDNLTTV
-389 SLPDGVTSIGESA
+389 SLPDGVTSIGEEA
-402 FQDCGNLTTINLP
+402 FKECSSLTTINLP
-415 DSITTIGMYA
+415 NSITTIGANA
-425 FYGTK
+425 FNGTK
-430 LTGPLNIPRSLVSLG
+430 LTGPLNIPSSLVSLG
-445 ESAFSGCGGITG
+445 DNAFHGCSGLTG
-457 TLVFPETL
+457 TLVFPAAMEN
-465 EYISTDAFI
+465 ISTNVFAGCSGIEEIILPRGVLTIGAGAFNN
-474 DCVGLEEVVLP
+474 CS
-485 KGVVS
+485 GVQ
-490 IGDYAFKNCAGIR
+490 
-503 RLWFT
+503 RLWLT
-508 NSVKSVGANAF
+508 NSIQSIGANAF
-519 VGLSSLEVLYF
+519 NGMKSLKKVYF
-530 SGTASDWNTGIAWGW
+530 SGTISEWETGIQW
-545 AQDRET
+545 ADKGYQMGVAITTNE
-551 LNSKCKLTEQV
+551 EIA
-562 DSGSCGEAL
+562 SGSCGEAL
-571 TWSLNSAGD
+571 TWSLNAAGD
-580 LTVSGTGDMADFT
+580 LTVSGTGDMTDFA

-605 VKLVIVGQGVTSIG
+605 VKLVILGRGVTSIG
-619 SSAFQDCKNLKTVSL
+619 SSAFQDCKNLETVSL
-634 PGSLTAI
+634 PGSLTAL
-641 GKNAFLRCGELTN
+641 GKAAFLRCGELTN

-671 CEKLELLDLTG
+671 CEKLELLNLTG

-709 RWGLETAAGE
+709 RWALETAAGE

-726 EICGQE
+726 EVCGQE

-745 RLTCRDAMTGAQGS
+745 LLTCYDAMTGVHGS

-773 GVDTIT
+773 GVDTLI
-779 SGEELTLSAVAMPGA
+779 SGEKLTLSAVAMPGA

-805 GQEYATVTD
+805 GQEYAAVTD
-814 NGVLTAGIV
+814 EGVLTAGIV
-823 EEPTTIR
+823 EEPTTIQ

-882 STLPA
+882 SALPA

-938 TYRDRTPRLVSTTVS
+938 TYQDRTPRLVSSTVS

-964 ELVESGSAIASVQLD
+964 ELAENYGNLIRKVSLND
-979 DAQFTASYENGTL
+979 DRFTAGYENGIL
-992 TIAPAKFVPK
+992 TIAPAQFVSK
-1002 GTYPVNLTVS
+1002 GTYPVTLTVECGNRKS
-1012 CENGKTYDYDLTVKV
+1012 YDYDLTVKV
-1027 TVALPKLTVKQEGKF
+1027 TVALPKLTVKQDGKVNLFYKDCSAMLVISGGEIESVEPRLNEDF
-1042 NLFYDQYYRS
+1042 NLFWS
-1052 NRSSSAALIIS
+1052 EGNRCLI
-1063 GGQVEDVVLDSTDF
+1063 DYST
-1077 SLIQYDDSRYLLDYK
+1077 
-1092 RAGISEKPNTKATLS
+1092 AGMTADKPNTKATLS
-1107 VLFKGYNTPVTKT
+1107 VTFAGYNTPVTKT
-1120 VTIATENKAP
+1120 INIATENKAP
-1130 KLTLNPTVSV
+1130 KLTLNPTASV
-1140 VNTELSGTALYAR
+1140 VNTNWGGTALYAR
-1153 AQLPG
+1153 AQLPE
-1158 DFTSFVKVTWDDNPN
+1158 DYDYTSSVKITWDENPN
-1173 VEKVELSSNTVTIA
+1173 VEKVELSKNTVTIA

-1195 TVNFY
+1195 TVNLH
-1200 IQDYTWRHPVKL
+1200 IQDVSWRRPVKL

-1223 TVKLSSTKL
+1223 TLKLSCTKL
-1232 TLNRFFPA
+1232 TLNRVFPWMQ
-1240 VAAPTDITLS
+1240 AAASVTLN
-1250 QENLK
+1250 QGNLN
-1255 VTGVR
+1255 VSGIR
-1260 FENVPD
+1260 FESVP
-1266 ELSLRYEQPA
+1266 EKLRVRYEGT
-1276 SRILAYSKDAKT
+1276 RILAQSKDGQT
-1288 MPKNGKY
+1288 MPAKGKY
-1295 TITYYA
+1295 TIAYYA
-1301 QLAAD
+1301 QIETGSNDA
-1306 SGKTYEIPGKLTVQ
+1306 YEIPGKLTVQ
-1320 VEDKLPT
+1320 VEEKIPT
-1327 VKLSASTVKLNR
+1327 VKLSSSTVKLNK
-1339 SLAGKETATVKIIVS
+1339 SLAGKETATIKVSVS
-1354 DPEHYSFIYF
+1354 DPEHYHLQYF
-1364 DKLPKGVEHDWHTNE
+1364 ASRPEGVNYDSRTGE
-1379 LVVTLTE
+1379 LTVTLTE
-1386 NTINGGTFQL
+1386 STMNGGTFQL
-1396 EGMVLRMRGYY
+1396 NGMKLWMDGLAP
-1407 GYHSTVLDKNLTL
+1407 SAELDMPLTL

-1426 KEPSFKLSAKGKL
+1426 KAPTFKLSAKGKL

-1453 MTNCLN
+1453 LTNCLG
-1459 APTAVELTGDDAE
+1459 APTAVELTGDNAG
-1472 LFKASLDS
+1472 LFNVSLDS

-1485 LTLAKSG
+1485 LTLAKPG
-1492 KHYSTKTTYKVT
+1492 EHYSTKTAYKVT

-1580 GGIGFDS
+1580 GGIGFDA